1 MAKNFKK
8 KRLFTVAA
16 LTVLLA
22 LAMLVFAS
30 CETGKTYTL
39 TFETGNGSAVS
50 PIKAKAGDK
59 IQLPDEP
66 TLDGHRFDGW
76 YLSEDFS
83 GEKAA
88 LPETMPAEN
97 RTYYA
102 KFTAIKTATLTLD
115 AAGGVLETSVFELE
129 AGEKVWRI
137 VSQAVPS
144 LTGAV
149 FGGWFNGNSAVT
161 ENTVMPAN
169 GLTLTARYK
178 ASYVVEVY
186 LEDLNGEYGAPTDQV
201 TFEGGSDWLG
211 REVRL
216 GASVLK
222 APEGFLL
229 DQTKTQPITLV
240 AGENVYKAYFYRADG
255 YVYYF
260 VNTPQ
265 GAEAEGEMD
274 FATVTYG
281 APHTVS
287 ESMFTVRGY
296 RFAGWSDSP
305 EGEVVYAAGDEIS
318 QVKGTIMLYARWN
331 YGATDAGGGADRI
344 YLLMESPL
352 KAVLER
358 PVLGEKTGSYDPDT
372 RLFEFEIADGR
383 TLKGRM
389 HADGKGF
396 AYFDGDMTLT
406 LTQVD
411 GTAAGKATIALDGL
425 DAALYTPENGA
436 ATEGS
441 YTRVSPSVYQFSSES
456 VRFRFRI
463 EKSDGE
469 DVFVMSD
476 GYEGTYYYYNGGISY
491 PVVILDGF
499 GAAAY
504 LADSES
510 SLLTGAYA
518 PSGEE
523 IEVTY
528 PNGDGE
534 VRFLCR
540 LGEEQGRTT
549 SGDVVTVTVFY
560 LADDTRGE
568 YAIEDLS
575 GAETYFYSD
584 GFGKAYYGEGAERR
598 EVDYVYYREHGY
610 YVVIDGKINYFGFV
624 SMYLDGKNVFGCLNM
639 TAKTGGLAEHN
650 TVWTE
655 ENARSGFTVK
665 LRILDSRTAAIEVSM
680 TNGRW
685 QRVVT
690 GENTYDGDAK
700 IYHFAAEWFAPDT
713 ENIKYEQLL
722 APFYGDFYYKSQG
735 TSSFVIA
742 DDAFSEYTVYDGSA
756 VYTLKCDGFGKGSL
770 LKRGDAN
777 SVPIVYDYRHG
788 YETEN
793 ASYGFISFTLQMSLF
808 TVRVNEDTKEGQ
820 LVTEFTELENRLPEQ
835 GEKFCFA
842 AVDYIGSEEVLYIPE
857 NITEVAPDAVQGLL
871 TLKMV
876 IFGDKVTTVGDRAF
890 VGNPYLVSVIFGTGI
905 DHIGDDA
912 FSMATYLIDIHFPNA
927 EKAPSYIGKNAFYRL
942 DGIALVPSTTE
953 WGGLMT
959 VYVGGSFWGDASPSA
974 YVTLFNVNNKAQD
987 KDGNEVGAYSNDYS
1001 DFVTI
1006 ASEAGT
1012 DKKGKTYNLAD
1023 GNKLFLSGGDSAIL
1037 FVEADGVTRR
1047 IWGAYRYDDYEK
1059 ITFRAGFTVDG
1070 EAVLYYGK
1078 PSGDDFVLRDKVFG
1092 AYDDGYIT
1100 VVFDGYGAASVVI
1113 NAELSDG
1120 TYTLN
1125 GNEITFAGI
1134 DGLASASFIPSET
1147 QENSSKLTLTYGGSS
1162 HTLTYTGKEKGSYY
1176 DLKLG
1181 AKIELDGKNID
1192 NEGGTAKI
1200 YFKHQE
1206 YERKYK
1212 LEGTKLYIIWIEGT
1226 DGSEDVL
1233 WNWSFNSSTRKITG
1247 YWNYHLDEYEYYFE
1261 FGLLAEGEEKGA
1273 YTSAAGDKL
1282 TLDGF
1287 FVAEYT
1293 PASGQAEKWNYFMM
1307 SDVSVLLTSGESY
1320 KLLVLDDASFTET
1333 EVTETSVAGQYYVAE
1348 RSYKVWL
1355 DGNGNMLYDSNMSVY
1370 TYVVEGNVFKLTS
1383 YDDSGTP
1390 HVHEGKF
1397 ALETD
1402 GYIETAFYS
1411 YGYSYL
1417 RLFKEKLEYTT
1428 VSFKLDDKSYTL
1440 AIFENKFVYAYQ
1452 YGQAIA
1458 YTGSVADYAA
1468 AKAAIA
1474 AKEDFEVTLDGTV
1487 YTASYDSDSWAWT
1500 FTPKS

>member
-22 LAMLVFAS
+22 LAMLVFAA

-59 IQLPDEP
+59 IDLPDEP

-129 AGEKVWRI
+129 PGEKVWRI

-287 ESMFTVRGY
+287 ESLFTVRGY

-396 AYFDGDMTLT
+396 AYFDSDMTLT

-685 QRVVT
+685 QRVIT
-690 GENTYDGDAK
+690 GENTYDEDAK
-700 IYHFAAEWFAPDT
+700 IYHFAADWFAPDT

-842 AVDYIGSEEVLYIPE
+842 AVDGS
-857 NITEVAPDAVQGLL
+857 
-871 TLKMV
+871 
-876 IFGDKVTTVGDRAF
+876 
-890 VGNPYLVSVIFGTGI
+890 
-905 DHIGDDA
+905 
-912 FSMATYLIDIHFPNA
+912 
-927 EKAPSYIGKNAFYRL
+927 GK
-942 DGIALVPSTTE
+942 G
-953 WGGLMT
+953 
-959 VYVGGSFWGDASPSA
+959 SA
-974 YVTLFNVNNKAQD
+974 YISFP
-987 KDGNEVGAYSNDYS
+987 DG
-1001 DFVTI
+1001 
-1006 ASEAGT
+1006 
-1012 DKKGKTYNLAD
+1012 
-1023 GNKLFLSGGDSAIL
+1023 SGG
-1037 FVEADGVTRR
+1037 FV
-1047 IWGAYRYDDYEK
+1047 
-1059 ITFRAGFTVDG
+1059 
-1070 EAVLYYGK
+1070 
-1078 PSGDDFVLRDKVFG
+1078 
-1092 AYDDGYIT
+1092 
-1100 VVFDGYGAASVVI
+1100 
-1113 NAELSDG
+1113 
-1120 TYTLN
+1120 
-1125 GNEITFAGI
+1125 AGI
-1134 DGLASASFIPSET
+1134 DGAYTAVVFGNADGETVYVEYTFTADFFAQGFEALAQDGYASFVFRYYPAMGNYFFVFDSSEQENYVIDDGESRIEFSVNGDGTAWLNSLLCAVTRDGDEFVLTTASGARGVVRVVGDGTAQLASSERGTYFALADGTPTLEKEMLFLDGFGGATMQRYVAATETSESRIEDVASG
-1147 QENSSKLTLTYGGSS
+1147 TYVRLDSASGYYEYDVSFAD
-1162 HTLTYTGKEKGSYY
+1162 GSYENFRFAYGTITVGNSAVAVYILY
-1176 DLKLG
+1176 DESREETFETSDGGMLLIDAYGQATFEDASGEKRAAIASRAADTL
-1181 AKIELDGKNID
+1181 IEGRELMRVRVLDADGKNYGAEKTYAVSEENGKKRLLPVD
-1192 NEGGTAKI
+1192 GGLGV
-1200 YFKHQE
+1200 YFL
-1206 YERKYK
+1206 
-1212 LEGTKLYIIWIEGT
+1212 LEGDKIL
-1226 DGSEDVL
+1226 SE
-1233 WNWSFNSSTRKITG
+1233 SK
-1247 YWNYHLDEYEYYFE
+1247 
-1261 FGLLAEGEEKGA
+1261 
-1273 YTSAAGDKL
+1273 
-1282 TLDGF
+1282 
-1287 FVAEYT
+1287 
-1293 PASGQAEKWNYFMM
+1293 
-1307 SDVSVLLTSGESY
+1307 
-1320 KLLVLDDASFTET
+1320 LVLDGLGGGVLYCGETQSEVKGTYTAAERENEWIFRPDDTET
-1333 EVTETSVAGQYYVAE
+1333 ESFRFALMRGVPTTEGESFDLFAVYAEQWECTLLSADWEVAAFGGYGSGTFIDRLGRVFSVYCEIVDENTVRIYGAAFGE
-1348 RSYKVWL
+1348 MWL
-1355 DGNGNMLYDSNMSVY
+1355 TADFLSGTFELYD
-1370 TYVVEGNVFKLTS
+1370 
-1383 YDDSGTP
+1383 
-1390 HVHEGKF
+1390 
-1397 ALETD
+1397 
-1402 GYIETAFYS
+1402 
-1411 YGYSYL
+1411 
-1417 RLFKEKLEYTT
+1417 
-1428 VSFKLDDKSYTL
+1428 
-1440 AIFENKFVYAYQ
+1440 
-1452 YGQAIA
+1452 QAPA
-1458 YTGSVADYAA
+1458 
-1468 AKAAIA
+1468 
-1474 AKEDFEVTLDGTV
+1474 E
-1487 YTASYDSDSWAWT
+1487 
-1500 FTPKS
+1500 

>member
-22 LAMLVFAS
+22 LAMLVFAA

-59 IQLPDEP
+59 IDLPDEP

-842 AVDYIGSEEVLYIPE
+842 AVDES
-857 NITEVAPDAVQGLL
+857 
-871 TLKMV
+871 
-876 IFGDKVTTVGDRAF
+876 
-890 VGNPYLVSVIFGTGI
+890 
-905 DHIGDDA
+905 
-912 FSMATYLIDIHFPNA
+912 
-927 EKAPSYIGKNAFYRL
+927 GK
-942 DGIALVPSTTE
+942 G
-953 WGGLMT
+953 
-959 VYVGGSFWGDASPSA
+959 SA
-974 YVTLFNVNNKAQD
+974 YISFP
-987 KDGNEVGAYSNDYS
+987 DG
-1001 DFVTI
+1001 
-1006 ASEAGT
+1006 
-1012 DKKGKTYNLAD
+1012 
-1023 GNKLFLSGGDSAIL
+1023 SGG
-1037 FVEADGVTRR
+1037 FV
-1047 IWGAYRYDDYEK
+1047 
-1059 ITFRAGFTVDG
+1059 
-1070 EAVLYYGK
+1070 
-1078 PSGDDFVLRDKVFG
+1078 
-1092 AYDDGYIT
+1092 
-1100 VVFDGYGAASVVI
+1100 
-1113 NAELSDG
+1113 
-1120 TYTLN
+1120 
-1125 GNEITFAGI
+1125 AGI
-1134 DGLASASFIPSET
+1134 DGAYTAVVFGNADGETVYVEYTFTADFFAQGFEALAQDGYASFVFRYYPAMGNYFFVFDSSEQENYVIDDGESRIEFSVNGDGTAWLNSLLCAVTRDGDEFVLTTASGARGVVRVVGDGTAQLASSERGTYFALADGTPTLEKEMLFLDGFGGATMQRYVAATETSESRIEDVASGTYVRLDSASGYYEYDVSFADGGYENFRFAYGTITVGNSAVAVYILYDESQEESFET
-1147 QENSSKLTLTYGGSS
+1147 SDGGTLLIDAYGQATFEDASG
-1162 HTLTYTGKEKGSYY
+1162 EKRAANASRAA
-1176 DLKLG
+1176 DTV
-1181 AKIELDGKNID
+1181 IEGRELMRVRVLDADGKNYGAEKTYAVSEENGKKRLLPVD
-1192 NEGGTAKI
+1192 GGLGV
-1200 YFKHQE
+1200 YFL
-1206 YERKYK
+1206 
-1212 LEGTKLYIIWIEGT
+1212 LEGDKILSESKLVLDGLGGGVLYCGETQSEVKGT
-1226 DGSEDVL
+1226 
-1233 WNWSFNSSTRKITG
+1233 
-1247 YWNYHLDEYEYYFE
+1247 
-1261 FGLLAEGEEKGA
+1261 
-1273 YTSAAGDKL
+1273 YTSAERENEWIFRP
-1282 TLDGF
+1282 DGTE
-1287 FVAEYT
+1287 AESFRFALMRGVPT
-1293 PASGQAEKWNYFMM
+1293 TE
-1307 SDVSVLLTSGESY
+1307 GESFDLFAVY
-1320 KLLVLDDASFTET
+1320 AEQWECTLLSADW
-1333 EVTETSVAGQYYVAE
+1333 EVAAFGGYGSGTFIDRLGRVFSVYCEIVDENTVRIYGAAFGE
-1348 RSYKVWL
+1348 MWL
-1355 DGNGNMLYDSNMSVY
+1355 TADFLSGTFELYD
-1370 TYVVEGNVFKLTS
+1370 
-1383 YDDSGTP
+1383 
-1390 HVHEGKF
+1390 
-1397 ALETD
+1397 
-1402 GYIETAFYS
+1402 
-1411 YGYSYL
+1411 
-1417 RLFKEKLEYTT
+1417 
-1428 VSFKLDDKSYTL
+1428 
-1440 AIFENKFVYAYQ
+1440 
-1452 YGQAIA
+1452 QAPA
-1458 YTGSVADYAA
+1458 
-1468 AKAAIA
+1468 
-1474 AKEDFEVTLDGTV
+1474 E
-1487 YTASYDSDSWAWT
+1487 
-1500 FTPKS
+1500 

>member
-22 LAMLVFAS
+22 LAMLVFAA

-59 IQLPDEP
+59 IDLPDEP

-305 EGEVVYAAGDEIS
+305 EGEVVYAEGDEIS

-456 VRFRFRI
+456 IRFRFRI

-568 YAIEDLS
+568 YAIEDLN

-690 GENTYDGDAK
+690 GENTYDEDAK
-700 IYHFAAEWFAPDT
+700 IYHFAADWFAPDT

-756 VYTLKCDGFGKGSL
+756 VYTLKCNGFGKGSL

-842 AVDYIGSEEVLYIPE
+842 AVDES
-857 NITEVAPDAVQGLL
+857 
-871 TLKMV
+871 
-876 IFGDKVTTVGDRAF
+876 
-890 VGNPYLVSVIFGTGI
+890 
-905 DHIGDDA
+905 
-912 FSMATYLIDIHFPNA
+912 
-927 EKAPSYIGKNAFYRL
+927 GK
-942 DGIALVPSTTE
+942 G
-953 WGGLMT
+953 
-959 VYVGGSFWGDASPSA
+959 SA
-974 YVTLFNVNNKAQD
+974 YISFP
-987 KDGNEVGAYSNDYS
+987 DG
-1001 DFVTI
+1001 
-1006 ASEAGT
+1006 
-1012 DKKGKTYNLAD
+1012 
-1023 GNKLFLSGGDSAIL
+1023 SGG
-1037 FVEADGVTRR
+1037 FV
-1047 IWGAYRYDDYEK
+1047 
-1059 ITFRAGFTVDG
+1059 
-1070 EAVLYYGK
+1070 
-1078 PSGDDFVLRDKVFG
+1078 
-1092 AYDDGYIT
+1092 
-1100 VVFDGYGAASVVI
+1100 
-1113 NAELSDG
+1113 
-1120 TYTLN
+1120 
-1125 GNEITFAGI
+1125 AGI
-1134 DGLASASFIPSET
+1134 DGAYTAVVFGNADGETVYVEYIFTADFFAQGFEALAQDGYASFVFRYYPAMGNYFFVFDSSEQENYVIDDGESRIEFSVNGDGTAWLNSLLCAVTRDGDEFVLTTASGARGVVRVVGDGTAQLASSERGTYFALADGTPTLEKEMLFLDGFGGATMQRYVAATETSESRIEDVASGTYVRLDSASGYYEYDVSFADGGYENFRFAYGTITVGNSAVAVYILYDESQEESFET
-1147 QENSSKLTLTYGGSS
+1147 SDGGTLLIDAYGQATFEDASG
-1162 HTLTYTGKEKGSYY
+1162 GKRAAIASRAA
-1176 DLKLG
+1176 DTV
-1181 AKIELDGKNID
+1181 IEGRELMRVRVLDADGKNYGAEKTYAVSEENGKKRLLPVD
-1192 NEGGTAKI
+1192 GGLGV
-1200 YFKHQE
+1200 YFL
-1206 YERKYK
+1206 
-1212 LEGTKLYIIWIEGT
+1212 LEGDKILSESKLVLDGLGGGVLYCGETQSEVKGT
-1226 DGSEDVL
+1226 
-1233 WNWSFNSSTRKITG
+1233 
-1247 YWNYHLDEYEYYFE
+1247 
-1261 FGLLAEGEEKGA
+1261 
-1273 YTSAAGDKL
+1273 YTSAERENEWIFRP
-1282 TLDGF
+1282 DGTE
-1287 FVAEYT
+1287 AESFRFALMRGVPT
-1293 PASGQAEKWNYFMM
+1293 TE
-1307 SDVSVLLTSGESY
+1307 GESFDLFAVY
-1320 KLLVLDDASFTET
+1320 AEQWECTLLSADW
-1333 EVTETSVAGQYYVAE
+1333 EVAAFGGYGSGTFIDRLGRVFSVYCEIVDENTVRIYGAAFGE
-1348 RSYKVWL
+1348 MWL
-1355 DGNGNMLYDSNMSVY
+1355 TADFLSGTFELYD
-1370 TYVVEGNVFKLTS
+1370 
-1383 YDDSGTP
+1383 
-1390 HVHEGKF
+1390 
-1397 ALETD
+1397 
-1402 GYIETAFYS
+1402 
-1411 YGYSYL
+1411 
-1417 RLFKEKLEYTT
+1417 
-1428 VSFKLDDKSYTL
+1428 
-1440 AIFENKFVYAYQ
+1440 
-1452 YGQAIA
+1452 QAPA
-1458 YTGSVADYAA
+1458 
-1468 AKAAIA
+1468 
-1474 AKEDFEVTLDGTV
+1474 E
-1487 YTASYDSDSWAWT
+1487 
-1500 FTPKS
+1500 

>member
-22 LAMLVFAS
+22 LAMLVFAA

-59 IQLPDEP
+59 IDLPDEP

-265 GAEAEGEMD
+265 GAEAVGEMD

-685 QRVVT
+685 QRVIT
-690 GENTYDGDAK
+690 GENTYDEDAK
-700 IYHFAAEWFAPDT
+700 IYHFAADWFAPDT

-842 AVDYIGSEEVLYIPE
+842 AVDGS
-857 NITEVAPDAVQGLL
+857 
-871 TLKMV
+871 
-876 IFGDKVTTVGDRAF
+876 
-890 VGNPYLVSVIFGTGI
+890 
-905 DHIGDDA
+905 
-912 FSMATYLIDIHFPNA
+912 
-927 EKAPSYIGKNAFYRL
+927 GK
-942 DGIALVPSTTE
+942 G
-953 WGGLMT
+953 
-959 VYVGGSFWGDASPSA
+959 SA
-974 YVTLFNVNNKAQD
+974 YISFP
-987 KDGNEVGAYSNDYS
+987 DG
-1001 DFVTI
+1001 
-1006 ASEAGT
+1006 
-1012 DKKGKTYNLAD
+1012 
-1023 GNKLFLSGGDSAIL
+1023 SGG
-1037 FVEADGVTRR
+1037 FV
-1047 IWGAYRYDDYEK
+1047 
-1059 ITFRAGFTVDG
+1059 
-1070 EAVLYYGK
+1070 
-1078 PSGDDFVLRDKVFG
+1078 
-1092 AYDDGYIT
+1092 
-1100 VVFDGYGAASVVI
+1100 
-1113 NAELSDG
+1113 
-1120 TYTLN
+1120 
-1125 GNEITFAGI
+1125 AGI
-1134 DGLASASFIPSET
+1134 DGAYTAVVFGNADGETVYVEYTFTADFFAQGFEALAQDGYASFVFRYYPAMGNYFFVFDSSEQENYVIDDGESRIEFSVNGDGTAWLNSLLCAVTRDGDEFVLTTASGARGVVRVVGDGTAQLASSERGTYFALADGTPTLEKEMLFLDGFGGATMQRYVAATETSESRIEDVASGTYVRLDSASGYYEYDVSFADGGYENFRFAYGTITVGNSAVAVYILYDESQEESFET
-1147 QENSSKLTLTYGGSS
+1147 SDGGTLLIDAYGQATFEDASG
-1162 HTLTYTGKEKGSYY
+1162 GKRAAIASRAA
-1176 DLKLG
+1176 DTV
-1181 AKIELDGKNID
+1181 IEGRELMRVRVLDADGKNYGAEKTYAVSEENGKKRLLPVD
-1192 NEGGTAKI
+1192 GGLGV
-1200 YFKHQE
+1200 YFL
-1206 YERKYK
+1206 
-1212 LEGTKLYIIWIEGT
+1212 LEGDKILSESKLVLDGLGGGVLYCGETQSEVKGT
-1226 DGSEDVL
+1226 
-1233 WNWSFNSSTRKITG
+1233 
-1247 YWNYHLDEYEYYFE
+1247 
-1261 FGLLAEGEEKGA
+1261 
-1273 YTSAAGDKL
+1273 YTSAERENEWIFRP
-1282 TLDGF
+1282 DGTE
-1287 FVAEYT
+1287 AESFRFALMRGVPT
-1293 PASGQAEKWNYFMM
+1293 TE
-1307 SDVSVLLTSGESY
+1307 GESFDLFAVY
-1320 KLLVLDDASFTET
+1320 AEQWECTLLSADW
-1333 EVTETSVAGQYYVAE
+1333 EVAAFGGYGSGTFIDRLGRVFSVYCEIVDENTVRIYGAAFGE
-1348 RSYKVWL
+1348 MWL
-1355 DGNGNMLYDSNMSVY
+1355 TADFLSGTFELYD
-1370 TYVVEGNVFKLTS
+1370 
-1383 YDDSGTP
+1383 
-1390 HVHEGKF
+1390 
-1397 ALETD
+1397 
-1402 GYIETAFYS
+1402 
-1411 YGYSYL
+1411 
-1417 RLFKEKLEYTT
+1417 
-1428 VSFKLDDKSYTL
+1428 
-1440 AIFENKFVYAYQ
+1440 
-1452 YGQAIA
+1452 QAPA
-1458 YTGSVADYAA
+1458 
-1468 AKAAIA
+1468 
-1474 AKEDFEVTLDGTV
+1474 E
-1487 YTASYDSDSWAWT
+1487 
-1500 FTPKS
+1500 

>member
-22 LAMLVFAS
+22 LAMLVFAA

-59 IQLPDEP
+59 IDLPDEP

-129 AGEKVWRI
+129 PGEKVWRI

-260 VNTPQ
+260 VNTPL

-287 ESMFTVRGY
+287 KSLFTVRGY

-305 EGEVVYAAGDEIS
+305 EGEVVYAEGDEIS

-456 VRFRFRI
+456 IRFRFRI

-568 YAIEDLS
+568 YAIEDLN

-690 GENTYDGDAK
+690 GENTYDEDAK
-700 IYHFAAEWFAPDT
+700 IYHFAADWFAPDT

-756 VYTLKCDGFGKGSL
+756 VYTLKCNGFGKGSL

-842 AVDYIGSEEVLYIPE
+842 AVDES
-857 NITEVAPDAVQGLL
+857 
-871 TLKMV
+871 
-876 IFGDKVTTVGDRAF
+876 
-890 VGNPYLVSVIFGTGI
+890 
-905 DHIGDDA
+905 
-912 FSMATYLIDIHFPNA
+912 
-927 EKAPSYIGKNAFYRL
+927 GK
-942 DGIALVPSTTE
+942 G
-953 WGGLMT
+953 
-959 VYVGGSFWGDASPSA
+959 SA
-974 YVTLFNVNNKAQD
+974 YISFP
-987 KDGNEVGAYSNDYS
+987 DG
-1001 DFVTI
+1001 
-1006 ASEAGT
+1006 
-1012 DKKGKTYNLAD
+1012 
-1023 GNKLFLSGGDSAIL
+1023 SGG
-1037 FVEADGVTRR
+1037 FV
-1047 IWGAYRYDDYEK
+1047 
-1059 ITFRAGFTVDG
+1059 
-1070 EAVLYYGK
+1070 
-1078 PSGDDFVLRDKVFG
+1078 
-1092 AYDDGYIT
+1092 
-1100 VVFDGYGAASVVI
+1100 
-1113 NAELSDG
+1113 
-1120 TYTLN
+1120 
-1125 GNEITFAGI
+1125 AGI
-1134 DGLASASFIPSET
+1134 DGAYTAVVFGNADGETVYVEYIFTADFFAQGFEALAQDGYASFVFRYYPAMGNYFFVFDSSEQENYVIDDGESRIEFSVNGDGTAWLNSLLCAVTRDGDEFVLTTASGARGVVRVVGDGTAQLASSERGTYFALADGTPTLEKEMLFLDGFGGATMQRYVAATETSESRIEDVASGTYVRLDSASGYYEYDVSFADGGYENFRFAYGTITVGNSAVAVYILYDESREET
-1147 QENSSKLTLTYGGSS
+1147 FETSDGGTLLIDAYGQATFEDASG
-1162 HTLTYTGKEKGSYY
+1162 EKRAAIASRAA
-1176 DLKLG
+1176 DTV
-1181 AKIELDGKNID
+1181 IEGRELMRVRVLDADGKNYGAEKTYAVSEENGKKRLLPVD
-1192 NEGGTAKI
+1192 GGLGV
-1200 YFKHQE
+1200 YFL
-1206 YERKYK
+1206 
-1212 LEGTKLYIIWIEGT
+1212 LEGDKILSESKLVLDGLGGGVLYCGETQSEVKGT
-1226 DGSEDVL
+1226 
-1233 WNWSFNSSTRKITG
+1233 
-1247 YWNYHLDEYEYYFE
+1247 
-1261 FGLLAEGEEKGA
+1261 
-1273 YTSAAGDKL
+1273 YTSAERENEWIFRP
-1282 TLDGF
+1282 DGTE
-1287 FVAEYT
+1287 AESFRFALMRGVPT
-1293 PASGQAEKWNYFMM
+1293 TE
-1307 SDVSVLLTSGESY
+1307 GESFDLFAVY
-1320 KLLVLDDASFTET
+1320 AEQWECTLLSADW
-1333 EVTETSVAGQYYVAE
+1333 EVAAFGGYGSGTFIDRLGRVFSVYCEIVDENTVRIYGAAFGE
-1348 RSYKVWL
+1348 MWL
-1355 DGNGNMLYDSNMSVY
+1355 TADFLSGTFELYD
-1370 TYVVEGNVFKLTS
+1370 
-1383 YDDSGTP
+1383 
-1390 HVHEGKF
+1390 
-1397 ALETD
+1397 
-1402 GYIETAFYS
+1402 
-1411 YGYSYL
+1411 
-1417 RLFKEKLEYTT
+1417 
-1428 VSFKLDDKSYTL
+1428 
-1440 AIFENKFVYAYQ
+1440 
-1452 YGQAIA
+1452 QAPA
-1458 YTGSVADYAA
+1458 
-1468 AKAAIA
+1468 
-1474 AKEDFEVTLDGTV
+1474 E
-1487 YTASYDSDSWAWT
+1487 
-1500 FTPKS
+1500 

>member
-260 VNTPQ
+260 VNTPL

-287 ESMFTVRGY
+287 ESLFTVRGY

-305 EGEVVYAAGDEIS
+305 EGEVVYAEGDEIS

-456 VRFRFRI
+456 IRFRFRI

-568 YAIEDLS
+568 YAIEDLN

-690 GENTYDGDAK
+690 GENTYDEDAK
-700 IYHFAAEWFAPDT
+700 IYHFAADWFAPDT

-756 VYTLKCDGFGKGSL
+756 VYTLKCNGFGKGSL

-842 AVDYIGSEEVLYIPE
+842 AVDES
-857 NITEVAPDAVQGLL
+857 
-871 TLKMV
+871 
-876 IFGDKVTTVGDRAF
+876 
-890 VGNPYLVSVIFGTGI
+890 
-905 DHIGDDA
+905 
-912 FSMATYLIDIHFPNA
+912 
-927 EKAPSYIGKNAFYRL
+927 GK
-942 DGIALVPSTTE
+942 G
-953 WGGLMT
+953 
-959 VYVGGSFWGDASPSA
+959 SA
-974 YVTLFNVNNKAQD
+974 YISFP
-987 KDGNEVGAYSNDYS
+987 DG
-1001 DFVTI
+1001 
-1006 ASEAGT
+1006 
-1012 DKKGKTYNLAD
+1012 
-1023 GNKLFLSGGDSAIL
+1023 SGG
-1037 FVEADGVTRR
+1037 FV
-1047 IWGAYRYDDYEK
+1047 
-1059 ITFRAGFTVDG
+1059 
-1070 EAVLYYGK
+1070 
-1078 PSGDDFVLRDKVFG
+1078 
-1092 AYDDGYIT
+1092 
-1100 VVFDGYGAASVVI
+1100 
-1113 NAELSDG
+1113 
-1120 TYTLN
+1120 
-1125 GNEITFAGI
+1125 AGI
-1134 DGLASASFIPSET
+1134 DGAYTAVVFGNADGETVYVEYIFTADFFAQGFEALAQDGYASFVFRYYPAMGNYFFVFDSSEQENYVIDDGESRIEFSVNGDGTAWLNSLLCAVTRDGDEFVLTTASGARGVVRVVGDGTAQLASSERGTYFALADGTPTLEKEMLFLDGFGGATMQRYVAATETSESRIEDVASGTYVRLDSASGYYEYDVSFADGGYENFRFAYGTITVGNSAVAVYILYDESREET
-1147 QENSSKLTLTYGGSS
+1147 FETSDGGTLLIDAYGQATFEDASG
-1162 HTLTYTGKEKGSYY
+1162 EKRAAIASRAA
-1176 DLKLG
+1176 DTV
-1181 AKIELDGKNID
+1181 IEGRELMRVRVLDADGKNYGAEKTYAVSEENGKKRLLPVD
-1192 NEGGTAKI
+1192 GGLGV
-1200 YFKHQE
+1200 YFL
-1206 YERKYK
+1206 
-1212 LEGTKLYIIWIEGT
+1212 LEGDKIL
-1226 DGSEDVL
+1226 SE
-1233 WNWSFNSSTRKITG
+1233 SK
-1247 YWNYHLDEYEYYFE
+1247 
-1261 FGLLAEGEEKGA
+1261 
-1273 YTSAAGDKL
+1273 
-1282 TLDGF
+1282 
-1287 FVAEYT
+1287 
-1293 PASGQAEKWNYFMM
+1293 
-1307 SDVSVLLTSGESY
+1307 
-1320 KLLVLDDASFTET
+1320 LVLDGLGGGVLYCGETQSEVKGTYTAAERENEWIFRPDGTET
-1333 EVTETSVAGQYYVAE
+1333 ESFRFALMRGVPTTERESFDLFAVYAEQWECTLLSADWEVAAFGGYGSGTFIDRLGRVFSVYCEIVDENTVRIYGAAFGE
-1348 RSYKVWL
+1348 MWL
-1355 DGNGNMLYDSNMSVY
+1355 TADFLSGTFELYD
-1370 TYVVEGNVFKLTS
+1370 
-1383 YDDSGTP
+1383 
-1390 HVHEGKF
+1390 
-1397 ALETD
+1397 
-1402 GYIETAFYS
+1402 
-1411 YGYSYL
+1411 
-1417 RLFKEKLEYTT
+1417 
-1428 VSFKLDDKSYTL
+1428 
-1440 AIFENKFVYAYQ
+1440 
-1452 YGQAIA
+1452 QAPA
-1458 YTGSVADYAA
+1458 
-1468 AKAAIA
+1468 
-1474 AKEDFEVTLDGTV
+1474 E
-1487 YTASYDSDSWAWT
+1487 
-1500 FTPKS
+1500 

>member
-22 LAMLVFAS
+22 LAMLVFAA

-59 IQLPDEP
+59 IDLPDEP

-456 VRFRFRI
+456 IRFRFRI

-568 YAIEDLS
+568 YAIEDLN

-690 GENTYDGDAK
+690 GENTYDEDAK
-700 IYHFAAEWFAPDT
+700 IYHFAADWFAPDT

-756 VYTLKCDGFGKGSL
+756 VYTLKCNGFGKGSL

-842 AVDYIGSEEVLYIPE
+842 AVDES
-857 NITEVAPDAVQGLL
+857 
-871 TLKMV
+871 
-876 IFGDKVTTVGDRAF
+876 
-890 VGNPYLVSVIFGTGI
+890 
-905 DHIGDDA
+905 
-912 FSMATYLIDIHFPNA
+912 
-927 EKAPSYIGKNAFYRL
+927 GK
-942 DGIALVPSTTE
+942 G
-953 WGGLMT
+953 
-959 VYVGGSFWGDASPSA
+959 SA
-974 YVTLFNVNNKAQD
+974 YISFP
-987 KDGNEVGAYSNDYS
+987 DG
-1001 DFVTI
+1001 
-1006 ASEAGT
+1006 
-1012 DKKGKTYNLAD
+1012 
-1023 GNKLFLSGGDSAIL
+1023 SGG
-1037 FVEADGVTRR
+1037 FV
-1047 IWGAYRYDDYEK
+1047 
-1059 ITFRAGFTVDG
+1059 
-1070 EAVLYYGK
+1070 
-1078 PSGDDFVLRDKVFG
+1078 
-1092 AYDDGYIT
+1092 
-1100 VVFDGYGAASVVI
+1100 
-1113 NAELSDG
+1113 
-1120 TYTLN
+1120 
-1125 GNEITFAGI
+1125 AGI
-1134 DGLASASFIPSET
+1134 DGAYTAVVFGNADGETVYVEYIFTADFFAQGFEALAQDGYASFVFRYYPAMGNYFFVFDSSEQENYVIDDGESRIEFSVNGDGTAWLNSLLCAVTRDGDEFVLTTASGARGVVRVVGDGTAQLASSERGTYFALADGTPTLEKEMLFLDGFGGATMQRYVAATETSESRIEDVASGTYVRLDSASGYYEYDVSFADGGYENFRFAYGTITVGNSAVAVYILYDESQEESFET
-1147 QENSSKLTLTYGGSS
+1147 SDGGTLLIDAYGQATFEDASG
-1162 HTLTYTGKEKGSYY
+1162 EKRAAIASRAA
-1176 DLKLG
+1176 DTV
-1181 AKIELDGKNID
+1181 IEGRELMRVRVLDADGKNYGAEKTYAVSEENGKKRLLPVD
-1192 NEGGTAKI
+1192 GGLGV
-1200 YFKHQE
+1200 YFL
-1206 YERKYK
+1206 
-1212 LEGTKLYIIWIEGT
+1212 LEGDKILSESKLVLDGLGGGVLYCGETQSEVKGT
-1226 DGSEDVL
+1226 
-1233 WNWSFNSSTRKITG
+1233 
-1247 YWNYHLDEYEYYFE
+1247 
-1261 FGLLAEGEEKGA
+1261 
-1273 YTSAAGDKL
+1273 YTSAERENEWIFRP
-1282 TLDGF
+1282 DG
-1287 FVAEYT
+1287 
-1293 PASGQAEKWNYFMM
+1293 
-1307 SDVSVLLTSGESY
+1307 
-1320 KLLVLDDASFTET
+1320 TET
-1333 EVTETSVAGQYYVAE
+1333 ESFRFALMRGVPTTERESFDLFAVYAEQWECTLLSADWEVAAFGGYGSGTFIDRLGRVFSVYCEIVDENTVRIYGAAFGE
-1348 RSYKVWL
+1348 MWL
-1355 DGNGNMLYDSNMSVY
+1355 TADFLSGTFELYD
-1370 TYVVEGNVFKLTS
+1370 
-1383 YDDSGTP
+1383 
-1390 HVHEGKF
+1390 
-1397 ALETD
+1397 
-1402 GYIETAFYS
+1402 
-1411 YGYSYL
+1411 
-1417 RLFKEKLEYTT
+1417 
-1428 VSFKLDDKSYTL
+1428 
-1440 AIFENKFVYAYQ
+1440 
-1452 YGQAIA
+1452 QAPA
-1458 YTGSVADYAA
+1458 
-1468 AKAAIA
+1468 
-1474 AKEDFEVTLDGTV
+1474 E
-1487 YTASYDSDSWAWT
+1487 
-1500 FTPKS
+1500 

>member
-22 LAMLVFAS
+22 LAMLVFAA

-59 IQLPDEP
+59 IDLPDEP

-456 VRFRFRI
+456 IRFRFRI

-568 YAIEDLS
+568 YAIEDLN

-690 GENTYDGDAK
+690 GENTYDEDAK
-700 IYHFAAEWFAPDT
+700 IYHFAADWFAPDT

-756 VYTLKCDGFGKGSL
+756 VYTLKCNGFGKGSL

-842 AVDYIGSEEVLYIPE
+842 AVDES
-857 NITEVAPDAVQGLL
+857 
-871 TLKMV
+871 
-876 IFGDKVTTVGDRAF
+876 
-890 VGNPYLVSVIFGTGI
+890 
-905 DHIGDDA
+905 
-912 FSMATYLIDIHFPNA
+912 
-927 EKAPSYIGKNAFYRL
+927 GK
-942 DGIALVPSTTE
+942 G
-953 WGGLMT
+953 
-959 VYVGGSFWGDASPSA
+959 SA
-974 YVTLFNVNNKAQD
+974 YISFP
-987 KDGNEVGAYSNDYS
+987 DG
-1001 DFVTI
+1001 
-1006 ASEAGT
+1006 
-1012 DKKGKTYNLAD
+1012 
-1023 GNKLFLSGGDSAIL
+1023 SGG
-1037 FVEADGVTRR
+1037 FV
-1047 IWGAYRYDDYEK
+1047 
-1059 ITFRAGFTVDG
+1059 
-1070 EAVLYYGK
+1070 
-1078 PSGDDFVLRDKVFG
+1078 
-1092 AYDDGYIT
+1092 
-1100 VVFDGYGAASVVI
+1100 
-1113 NAELSDG
+1113 
-1120 TYTLN
+1120 
-1125 GNEITFAGI
+1125 AGI
-1134 DGLASASFIPSET
+1134 DGAYTAVVFGNADGETVYVEYIFTADFFAQGFEALAQDGYASFVFRYYPAMGNYFFVFDSSEQENYVIDDGESRIEFSVNGDGTAWLNSLLCAVTRDGDEFVLTTASGARGVVRVVGDGTAQLASSERGTYFALADGTPTLEKEMLFLDGFGGATMQRYVAATETSESRIEDVASGTYVRLDSASGYYEYDVSFADGGYENFRFAYGTITVGNSAVAVYILYDESQEESFET
-1147 QENSSKLTLTYGGSS
+1147 SDGGTLLIDAYGQATFEDASG
-1162 HTLTYTGKEKGSYY
+1162 EKRAAIASRAA
-1176 DLKLG
+1176 DTV
-1181 AKIELDGKNID
+1181 IEGRELMRVRVLDADGKNYGAEKTYAVSEENGKKRLLPVD
-1192 NEGGTAKI
+1192 GGLGV
-1200 YFKHQE
+1200 YFL
-1206 YERKYK
+1206 
-1212 LEGTKLYIIWIEGT
+1212 LEGDKILSESKLVLDGLGGGVLYCGETQSEVKGT
-1226 DGSEDVL
+1226 
-1233 WNWSFNSSTRKITG
+1233 
-1247 YWNYHLDEYEYYFE
+1247 
-1261 FGLLAEGEEKGA
+1261 
-1273 YTSAAGDKL
+1273 YTSAERENEWIFRP
-1282 TLDGF
+1282 DGTE
-1287 FVAEYT
+1287 AESFRFALMRGVPT
-1293 PASGQAEKWNYFMM
+1293 TE
-1307 SDVSVLLTSGESY
+1307 GESFDLFAVY
-1320 KLLVLDDASFTET
+1320 AEQWECTLLSADW
-1333 EVTETSVAGQYYVAE
+1333 EVAAFGGYGSGTFIDRLGRVFSVYCEIVDENTVRIYGAAFGE
-1348 RSYKVWL
+1348 MWL
-1355 DGNGNMLYDSNMSVY
+1355 TADFLSGTFELYD
-1370 TYVVEGNVFKLTS
+1370 
-1383 YDDSGTP
+1383 
-1390 HVHEGKF
+1390 
-1397 ALETD
+1397 
-1402 GYIETAFYS
+1402 
-1411 YGYSYL
+1411 
-1417 RLFKEKLEYTT
+1417 
-1428 VSFKLDDKSYTL
+1428 
-1440 AIFENKFVYAYQ
+1440 
-1452 YGQAIA
+1452 QAPA
-1458 YTGSVADYAA
+1458 
-1468 AKAAIA
+1468 
-1474 AKEDFEVTLDGTV
+1474 E
-1487 YTASYDSDSWAWT
+1487 
-1500 FTPKS
+1500 

>member
-22 LAMLVFAS
+22 LAMLVFAA

-59 IQLPDEP
+59 IDLPDEP

-129 AGEKVWRI
+129 PGEKVWRI

-685 QRVVT
+685 QRVIT
-690 GENTYDGDAK
+690 GENTYDEDAK
-700 IYHFAAEWFAPDT
+700 IYHFAADWFAPDT

-842 AVDYIGSEEVLYIPE
+842 AVDGS
-857 NITEVAPDAVQGLL
+857 
-871 TLKMV
+871 
-876 IFGDKVTTVGDRAF
+876 
-890 VGNPYLVSVIFGTGI
+890 
-905 DHIGDDA
+905 
-912 FSMATYLIDIHFPNA
+912 
-927 EKAPSYIGKNAFYRL
+927 GK
-942 DGIALVPSTTE
+942 G
-953 WGGLMT
+953 
-959 VYVGGSFWGDASPSA
+959 SA
-974 YVTLFNVNNKAQD
+974 YISFP
-987 KDGNEVGAYSNDYS
+987 DG
-1001 DFVTI
+1001 
-1006 ASEAGT
+1006 
-1012 DKKGKTYNLAD
+1012 
-1023 GNKLFLSGGDSAIL
+1023 SGG
-1037 FVEADGVTRR
+1037 FV
-1047 IWGAYRYDDYEK
+1047 
-1059 ITFRAGFTVDG
+1059 
-1070 EAVLYYGK
+1070 
-1078 PSGDDFVLRDKVFG
+1078 
-1092 AYDDGYIT
+1092 
-1100 VVFDGYGAASVVI
+1100 
-1113 NAELSDG
+1113 
-1120 TYTLN
+1120 
-1125 GNEITFAGI
+1125 AGI
-1134 DGLASASFIPSET
+1134 DGAYTAVVFGNADGETVYVEYTFTADFFAQGFEALAQDGYASFVFRYYPAMGNYFFVFDSSEQENYVIDDGESRIEFSVNGDGTAWLNSLLCAVTRDGDEFVLTTASGARGVVRVVGDGTAQLASSERGTYFALADGTPTLEKEMLFLDGFGGATMQRYVAATETSKSRIEDVASG
-1147 QENSSKLTLTYGGSS
+1147 TYVRLDSASGYYEYDVSFAD
-1162 HTLTYTGKEKGSYY
+1162 GSYENFRFAYGTITVGNSAVAVYILY
-1176 DLKLG
+1176 DESREETFETSDGGMLLIDAYGQATFEDASGEKRAAIASRAADTL
-1181 AKIELDGKNID
+1181 IEGRELMRVRVLDADGKNYGAEKTYAVSEENGKKRLLPVD
-1192 NEGGTAKI
+1192 GGLGV
-1200 YFKHQE
+1200 YFL
-1206 YERKYK
+1206 
-1212 LEGTKLYIIWIEGT
+1212 LEGDKIL
-1226 DGSEDVL
+1226 SE
-1233 WNWSFNSSTRKITG
+1233 SK
-1247 YWNYHLDEYEYYFE
+1247 
-1261 FGLLAEGEEKGA
+1261 
-1273 YTSAAGDKL
+1273 
-1282 TLDGF
+1282 
-1287 FVAEYT
+1287 
-1293 PASGQAEKWNYFMM
+1293 
-1307 SDVSVLLTSGESY
+1307 
-1320 KLLVLDDASFTET
+1320 LVLDGLGGGVLYCGETQSEVKGTYTAAERENEWIFRPDDTET
-1333 EVTETSVAGQYYVAE
+1333 ESFRFALMRGVPTTEGESFDLFAVYAEQWECTLLSADWEVAAFGGYGSGTFIDRLGRVFSVYCEIVDENTVRIYGAAFGE
-1348 RSYKVWL
+1348 MWL
-1355 DGNGNMLYDSNMSVY
+1355 TADFLSDTFELYD
-1370 TYVVEGNVFKLTS
+1370 
-1383 YDDSGTP
+1383 
-1390 HVHEGKF
+1390 
-1397 ALETD
+1397 
-1402 GYIETAFYS
+1402 
-1411 YGYSYL
+1411 
-1417 RLFKEKLEYTT
+1417 
-1428 VSFKLDDKSYTL
+1428 
-1440 AIFENKFVYAYQ
+1440 
-1452 YGQAIA
+1452 QAPA
-1458 YTGSVADYAA
+1458 
-1468 AKAAIA
+1468 
-1474 AKEDFEVTLDGTV
+1474 E
-1487 YTASYDSDSWAWT
+1487 
-1500 FTPKS
+1500 

>member
-22 LAMLVFAS
+22 LAMLVFAA

-59 IQLPDEP
+59 IDLPDEP

-222 APEGFLL
+222 APEGFLF

-842 AVDYIGSEEVLYIPE
+842 AVDES
-857 NITEVAPDAVQGLL
+857 
-871 TLKMV
+871 
-876 IFGDKVTTVGDRAF
+876 
-890 VGNPYLVSVIFGTGI
+890 
-905 DHIGDDA
+905 
-912 FSMATYLIDIHFPNA
+912 
-927 EKAPSYIGKNAFYRL
+927 GK
-942 DGIALVPSTTE
+942 G
-953 WGGLMT
+953 
-959 VYVGGSFWGDASPSA
+959 SA
-974 YVTLFNVNNKAQD
+974 YISFP
-987 KDGNEVGAYSNDYS
+987 DG
-1001 DFVTI
+1001 
-1006 ASEAGT
+1006 
-1012 DKKGKTYNLAD
+1012 
-1023 GNKLFLSGGDSAIL
+1023 SGG
-1037 FVEADGVTRR
+1037 FV
-1047 IWGAYRYDDYEK
+1047 
-1059 ITFRAGFTVDG
+1059 
-1070 EAVLYYGK
+1070 
-1078 PSGDDFVLRDKVFG
+1078 
-1092 AYDDGYIT
+1092 
-1100 VVFDGYGAASVVI
+1100 
-1113 NAELSDG
+1113 
-1120 TYTLN
+1120 
-1125 GNEITFAGI
+1125 AGI
-1134 DGLASASFIPSET
+1134 DGAYTAVVFGNADGETVYVEYTFTADFFAQGFEALAQDGYASFVFRYYPAMGNYFFVFDSSEQENYVIDDGESRIEFSVNGDGTAWLNSLLCAVTRDGDEFVLTTASGARGVVRVVGDGTAQLASSERGTYFALADGTPTLEKEMLFLDGFGGATMQRYVAATETSESRIEDVASGTYVRLDSASGYYEYGVSFADGGYENFRFAYGTITVGNSAVAVYILYDESREESFET
-1147 QENSSKLTLTYGGSS
+1147 SDGGTLLIDAYGQATFEDASG
-1162 HTLTYTGKEKGSYY
+1162 EKRAAIASRAA
-1176 DLKLG
+1176 DTV
-1181 AKIELDGKNID
+1181 IEGRELMRVRVLDADGKNYGAEKTYAVSEENGKKRLLPVD
-1192 NEGGTAKI
+1192 GGLGV
-1200 YFKHQE
+1200 YFL
-1206 YERKYK
+1206 
-1212 LEGTKLYIIWIEGT
+1212 LEGDKIL
-1226 DGSEDVL
+1226 SE
-1233 WNWSFNSSTRKITG
+1233 SK
-1247 YWNYHLDEYEYYFE
+1247 
-1261 FGLLAEGEEKGA
+1261 
-1273 YTSAAGDKL
+1273 
-1282 TLDGF
+1282 
-1287 FVAEYT
+1287 
-1293 PASGQAEKWNYFMM
+1293 
-1307 SDVSVLLTSGESY
+1307 
-1320 KLLVLDDASFTET
+1320 LVLDGLGGGVLYCGET
-1333 EVTETSVAGQYYVAE
+1333 QSEVKGTYTAAE
-1348 RSYKVWL
+1348 RENEWIFRPDGTEAESFRFALMRGVPTTEGESFDLFAVYAEQWECTLLSADWEVAAFGGYGSGTFIDRLGRVFSVYCEIVDENTVRIYGAAFGEMWL
-1355 DGNGNMLYDSNMSVY
+1355 TADFLSGTFELYD
-1370 TYVVEGNVFKLTS
+1370 
-1383 YDDSGTP
+1383 
-1390 HVHEGKF
+1390 
-1397 ALETD
+1397 
-1402 GYIETAFYS
+1402 
-1411 YGYSYL
+1411 
-1417 RLFKEKLEYTT
+1417 
-1428 VSFKLDDKSYTL
+1428 
-1440 AIFENKFVYAYQ
+1440 
-1452 YGQAIA
+1452 QAPA
-1458 YTGSVADYAA
+1458 
-1468 AKAAIA
+1468 
-1474 AKEDFEVTLDGTV
+1474 E
-1487 YTASYDSDSWAWT
+1487 
-1500 FTPKS
+1500 

>member
-22 LAMLVFAS
+22 LAMLVFAA

-59 IQLPDEP
+59 IDLPDEP

-756 VYTLKCDGFGKGSL
+756 VYTLKCNGFGKGSL

-842 AVDYIGSEEVLYIPE
+842 AVDES
-857 NITEVAPDAVQGLL
+857 
-871 TLKMV
+871 
-876 IFGDKVTTVGDRAF
+876 
-890 VGNPYLVSVIFGTGI
+890 
-905 DHIGDDA
+905 
-912 FSMATYLIDIHFPNA
+912 
-927 EKAPSYIGKNAFYRL
+927 GK
-942 DGIALVPSTTE
+942 G
-953 WGGLMT
+953 
-959 VYVGGSFWGDASPSA
+959 SA
-974 YVTLFNVNNKAQD
+974 YISFP
-987 KDGNEVGAYSNDYS
+987 DG
-1001 DFVTI
+1001 
-1006 ASEAGT
+1006 
-1012 DKKGKTYNLAD
+1012 
-1023 GNKLFLSGGDSAIL
+1023 SGG
-1037 FVEADGVTRR
+1037 FV
-1047 IWGAYRYDDYEK
+1047 
-1059 ITFRAGFTVDG
+1059 
-1070 EAVLYYGK
+1070 
-1078 PSGDDFVLRDKVFG
+1078 
-1092 AYDDGYIT
+1092 
-1100 VVFDGYGAASVVI
+1100 
-1113 NAELSDG
+1113 
-1120 TYTLN
+1120 
-1125 GNEITFAGI
+1125 AGI
-1134 DGLASASFIPSET
+1134 DGAYTAVVFGNADGETVYVEYIFTADFFAQGFEALAQDGYASFVFRYYPAMGNYFFVFDSSEQENYVIDDGESRIEFSVNGDGTAWLNSLLCAVTRDGDEFVLTTASGARGVVRVVGDGTAQLASSERGTYFALADGTPTLEKEMLFLDGFGGATMQRYVAATETSESRIEDVASGTYVRLDSASGYYEYDVSFADGGYENFRFAYGTITVGNSAVAVYILYDESREET
-1147 QENSSKLTLTYGGSS
+1147 FETSDGGTLLIDAYGQATFEDASG
-1162 HTLTYTGKEKGSYY
+1162 EKRAAIASRAA
-1176 DLKLG
+1176 DTV
-1181 AKIELDGKNID
+1181 IEGRELMRVRVLDADGKNYGAEKTYAVSEENGKKRLLPVD
-1192 NEGGTAKI
+1192 GGLGV
-1200 YFKHQE
+1200 YFL
-1206 YERKYK
+1206 
-1212 LEGTKLYIIWIEGT
+1212 LEGDKIL
-1226 DGSEDVL
+1226 SE
-1233 WNWSFNSSTRKITG
+1233 SK
-1247 YWNYHLDEYEYYFE
+1247 
-1261 FGLLAEGEEKGA
+1261 
-1273 YTSAAGDKL
+1273 
-1282 TLDGF
+1282 
-1287 FVAEYT
+1287 
-1293 PASGQAEKWNYFMM
+1293 
-1307 SDVSVLLTSGESY
+1307 
-1320 KLLVLDDASFTET
+1320 LVLDGLGGGVLYCGETQSEVKGTYTAAERENEWIFRPDGTET
-1333 EVTETSVAGQYYVAE
+1333 ESFRFALMRGVPTTERESFDLFAVYAEQWECTLLSADWEVAAFGGYGSGTFIDRLGRVFSVYCEIVDENTVRIYGAAFGE
-1348 RSYKVWL
+1348 MWL
-1355 DGNGNMLYDSNMSVY
+1355 TADFLSGTFELYD
-1370 TYVVEGNVFKLTS
+1370 
-1383 YDDSGTP
+1383 
-1390 HVHEGKF
+1390 
-1397 ALETD
+1397 
-1402 GYIETAFYS
+1402 
-1411 YGYSYL
+1411 
-1417 RLFKEKLEYTT
+1417 
-1428 VSFKLDDKSYTL
+1428 
-1440 AIFENKFVYAYQ
+1440 
-1452 YGQAIA
+1452 QAPA
-1458 YTGSVADYAA
+1458 
-1468 AKAAIA
+1468 
-1474 AKEDFEVTLDGTV
+1474 E
-1487 YTASYDSDSWAWT
+1487 
-1500 FTPKS
+1500 

>member
-22 LAMLVFAS
+22 LAMLVFAA

-59 IQLPDEP
+59 IDLPDEP

-287 ESMFTVRGY
+287 ESLFTVRGY

-396 AYFDGDMTLT
+396 AYFDSDMTLT

-685 QRVVT
+685 QRVIT

-700 IYHFAAEWFAPDT
+700 IYHFAADWFAPDT

-842 AVDYIGSEEVLYIPE
+842 AVDGS
-857 NITEVAPDAVQGLL
+857 
-871 TLKMV
+871 
-876 IFGDKVTTVGDRAF
+876 
-890 VGNPYLVSVIFGTGI
+890 
-905 DHIGDDA
+905 
-912 FSMATYLIDIHFPNA
+912 
-927 EKAPSYIGKNAFYRL
+927 GK
-942 DGIALVPSTTE
+942 G
-953 WGGLMT
+953 
-959 VYVGGSFWGDASPSA
+959 SA
-974 YVTLFNVNNKAQD
+974 YISFP
-987 KDGNEVGAYSNDYS
+987 DG
-1001 DFVTI
+1001 
-1006 ASEAGT
+1006 
-1012 DKKGKTYNLAD
+1012 
-1023 GNKLFLSGGDSAIL
+1023 SGG
-1037 FVEADGVTRR
+1037 FV
-1047 IWGAYRYDDYEK
+1047 
-1059 ITFRAGFTVDG
+1059 
-1070 EAVLYYGK
+1070 
-1078 PSGDDFVLRDKVFG
+1078 
-1092 AYDDGYIT
+1092 
-1100 VVFDGYGAASVVI
+1100 
-1113 NAELSDG
+1113 
-1120 TYTLN
+1120 
-1125 GNEITFAGI
+1125 AGI
-1134 DGLASASFIPSET
+1134 DGAYTAVVFGNADGETVYVEYTFTADFFAQGFEALAQDGYASFVFRYYPAMGNYFFVFDSSEQENYVIDDGESRIEFSVNGDGTAWLNSLLCAVTRDGDEFVLTTASGARGVVRVVGDGTAQLASSERGTYFALADGTPTLEKEMLFLDGFGGATMQRYVAATETSESRIEDVASG
-1147 QENSSKLTLTYGGSS
+1147 TYVRLDSASGYYEYDVSFAD
-1162 HTLTYTGKEKGSYY
+1162 GSYENFRFAYGTITVGNSAVAVYILY
-1176 DLKLG
+1176 DESREETFETSDGGMLLIDAYGQATFEDASGEKRAAIASRAADTL
-1181 AKIELDGKNID
+1181 IEGRELMRVRVLDADGKNYGAEKTYAVSEENGKKRLLPVD
-1192 NEGGTAKI
+1192 GGLGV
-1200 YFKHQE
+1200 YFL
-1206 YERKYK
+1206 
-1212 LEGTKLYIIWIEGT
+1212 LEGDKIL
-1226 DGSEDVL
+1226 SE
-1233 WNWSFNSSTRKITG
+1233 SK
-1247 YWNYHLDEYEYYFE
+1247 
-1261 FGLLAEGEEKGA
+1261 
-1273 YTSAAGDKL
+1273 
-1282 TLDGF
+1282 
-1287 FVAEYT
+1287 
-1293 PASGQAEKWNYFMM
+1293 
-1307 SDVSVLLTSGESY
+1307 
-1320 KLLVLDDASFTET
+1320 LVLDGLGGGVLYCGETQSEVKGTYTAAERENEWIFRPDDTET
-1333 EVTETSVAGQYYVAE
+1333 ESFRFALMRGVPTTEGESFDLFAVYAEQWECTLLSADWEVAAFGGYGSGTFIDRLGRVFSVYCEIVDENTVRIYGAAFGE
-1348 RSYKVWL
+1348 MWL
-1355 DGNGNMLYDSNMSVY
+1355 TADFLSDTFELYD
-1370 TYVVEGNVFKLTS
+1370 
-1383 YDDSGTP
+1383 
-1390 HVHEGKF
+1390 
-1397 ALETD
+1397 
-1402 GYIETAFYS
+1402 
-1411 YGYSYL
+1411 
-1417 RLFKEKLEYTT
+1417 
-1428 VSFKLDDKSYTL
+1428 
-1440 AIFENKFVYAYQ
+1440 
-1452 YGQAIA
+1452 QAPA
-1458 YTGSVADYAA
+1458 
-1468 AKAAIA
+1468 
-1474 AKEDFEVTLDGTV
+1474 E
-1487 YTASYDSDSWAWT
+1487 
-1500 FTPKS
+1500 

>member
-22 LAMLVFAS
+22 LAMLVFAA

-59 IQLPDEP
+59 IDLPDEP

-129 AGEKVWRI
+129 AGEKVWQI

-568 YAIEDLS
+568 YAIEDLN

-690 GENTYDGDAK
+690 GENTYDEDAK
-700 IYHFAAEWFAPDT
+700 IYHFAADWFAPDT

-756 VYTLKCDGFGKGSL
+756 VYTLKCNGFGKGSL

-842 AVDYIGSEEVLYIPE
+842 AVDES
-857 NITEVAPDAVQGLL
+857 
-871 TLKMV
+871 
-876 IFGDKVTTVGDRAF
+876 
-890 VGNPYLVSVIFGTGI
+890 
-905 DHIGDDA
+905 
-912 FSMATYLIDIHFPNA
+912 
-927 EKAPSYIGKNAFYRL
+927 GK
-942 DGIALVPSTTE
+942 G
-953 WGGLMT
+953 
-959 VYVGGSFWGDASPSA
+959 SA
-974 YVTLFNVNNKAQD
+974 YISFP
-987 KDGNEVGAYSNDYS
+987 DG
-1001 DFVTI
+1001 
-1006 ASEAGT
+1006 
-1012 DKKGKTYNLAD
+1012 
-1023 GNKLFLSGGDSAIL
+1023 SGG
-1037 FVEADGVTRR
+1037 FV
-1047 IWGAYRYDDYEK
+1047 
-1059 ITFRAGFTVDG
+1059 
-1070 EAVLYYGK
+1070 
-1078 PSGDDFVLRDKVFG
+1078 
-1092 AYDDGYIT
+1092 
-1100 VVFDGYGAASVVI
+1100 
-1113 NAELSDG
+1113 
-1120 TYTLN
+1120 
-1125 GNEITFAGI
+1125 AGI
-1134 DGLASASFIPSET
+1134 DGAYTAVVFGNADGETVYVEYIFTADFFAQGFEALAQDGYASFVFRYYPAMGNYFFVFDSSEQENYVIDDGESRIEFSVNGDGTAWLNSLLCAVTRDGDEFVLTTASGARGVVRVVGDGTAQLASSERGTYFALADGTPTLEKEMLFLDGFGGATMQRYVAATETSESRIEDVASGTYVRLDSASGYYEYDVSFADGGYENFRFAYGTITVGNSAVAVYILYDESREET
-1147 QENSSKLTLTYGGSS
+1147 FETSDGGTLLIDAYGQATFEDASG
-1162 HTLTYTGKEKGSYY
+1162 EKRAAIASRAA
-1176 DLKLG
+1176 DTV
-1181 AKIELDGKNID
+1181 IEGRELMRVRVLDADGKNYGAEKTYAVSEENGKKRLLPVD
-1192 NEGGTAKI
+1192 GGLGV
-1200 YFKHQE
+1200 YFL
-1206 YERKYK
+1206 
-1212 LEGTKLYIIWIEGT
+1212 LEGDKIL
-1226 DGSEDVL
+1226 SE
-1233 WNWSFNSSTRKITG
+1233 SK
-1247 YWNYHLDEYEYYFE
+1247 
-1261 FGLLAEGEEKGA
+1261 
-1273 YTSAAGDKL
+1273 
-1282 TLDGF
+1282 
-1287 FVAEYT
+1287 
-1293 PASGQAEKWNYFMM
+1293 
-1307 SDVSVLLTSGESY
+1307 
-1320 KLLVLDDASFTET
+1320 LVLDGLGGGVLYCGETQSEVKGTYTAAERENEWIFRPDGTET
-1333 EVTETSVAGQYYVAE
+1333 ESFRFALMRGVPTTERESFDLFAVYAEQWECTLLSADWEVAAFGGYGSGTFIDRLGRVFSVYCEIVDENTVRIYGAAFGE
-1348 RSYKVWL
+1348 MWL
-1355 DGNGNMLYDSNMSVY
+1355 TADFLSGTFELYD
-1370 TYVVEGNVFKLTS
+1370 
-1383 YDDSGTP
+1383 
-1390 HVHEGKF
+1390 
-1397 ALETD
+1397 
-1402 GYIETAFYS
+1402 
-1411 YGYSYL
+1411 
-1417 RLFKEKLEYTT
+1417 
-1428 VSFKLDDKSYTL
+1428 
-1440 AIFENKFVYAYQ
+1440 
-1452 YGQAIA
+1452 QAPA
-1458 YTGSVADYAA
+1458 
-1468 AKAAIA
+1468 
-1474 AKEDFEVTLDGTV
+1474 E
-1487 YTASYDSDSWAWT
+1487 
-1500 FTPKS
+1500 

>member
-260 VNTPQ
+260 VNTPL

-287 ESMFTVRGY
+287 KSLFTVRGY

-305 EGEVVYAAGDEIS
+305 EGEVVYAEGDEIS

-568 YAIEDLS
+568 YAIEDLN

-700 IYHFAAEWFAPDT
+700 IYHFAADWFAPDT

-842 AVDYIGSEEVLYIPE
+842 AVDES
-857 NITEVAPDAVQGLL
+857 
-871 TLKMV
+871 
-876 IFGDKVTTVGDRAF
+876 
-890 VGNPYLVSVIFGTGI
+890 
-905 DHIGDDA
+905 
-912 FSMATYLIDIHFPNA
+912 
-927 EKAPSYIGKNAFYRL
+927 GK
-942 DGIALVPSTTE
+942 G
-953 WGGLMT
+953 
-959 VYVGGSFWGDASPSA
+959 SA
-974 YVTLFNVNNKAQD
+974 YISFP
-987 KDGNEVGAYSNDYS
+987 DG
-1001 DFVTI
+1001 
-1006 ASEAGT
+1006 
-1012 DKKGKTYNLAD
+1012 
-1023 GNKLFLSGGDSAIL
+1023 SGG
-1037 FVEADGVTRR
+1037 FV
-1047 IWGAYRYDDYEK
+1047 
-1059 ITFRAGFTVDG
+1059 
-1070 EAVLYYGK
+1070 
-1078 PSGDDFVLRDKVFG
+1078 
-1092 AYDDGYIT
+1092 
-1100 VVFDGYGAASVVI
+1100 
-1113 NAELSDG
+1113 
-1120 TYTLN
+1120 
-1125 GNEITFAGI
+1125 AGI
-1134 DGLASASFIPSET
+1134 DGAYTAVVFGNADGETVYVEYIFTADFFAQGFEALAQDGYASFVFRYYPAMGNYFFVFDSSEQENYVIDDGESRIEFSVNGDGTAWLNSLLCAVTRDGDEFVLTTASGARGVVRVVGDGTAQLASSERGTYFALADGTPTLEKEMLFLDGFGGATMQRYVAATETSESRIEDVASGTYVRLDSASGYYEYDVSFADGGYENFRFAYGTITVGNSAVAVYILYDESREET
-1147 QENSSKLTLTYGGSS
+1147 FETSDGGTLLIDAYGQATFEDASG
-1162 HTLTYTGKEKGSYY
+1162 EKRAAIASRAA
-1176 DLKLG
+1176 DTV
-1181 AKIELDGKNID
+1181 IEGRELMRVRVLDADGKNYGAEKTYAVSEENGKKRLLPVD
-1192 NEGGTAKI
+1192 GGLGV
-1200 YFKHQE
+1200 YFL
-1206 YERKYK
+1206 
-1212 LEGTKLYIIWIEGT
+1212 LEGDKIL
-1226 DGSEDVL
+1226 SE
-1233 WNWSFNSSTRKITG
+1233 SK
-1247 YWNYHLDEYEYYFE
+1247 
-1261 FGLLAEGEEKGA
+1261 
-1273 YTSAAGDKL
+1273 
-1282 TLDGF
+1282 
-1287 FVAEYT
+1287 
-1293 PASGQAEKWNYFMM
+1293 
-1307 SDVSVLLTSGESY
+1307 
-1320 KLLVLDDASFTET
+1320 LVLDGLGGGVLYCGETQSEVKGTYTAAERENEWIFRPDGTET
-1333 EVTETSVAGQYYVAE
+1333 ESFRFALMRGVPTTERESFDLFAVYAEQWECTLLSADWEVAAFGGYGSGTFIDRLGRVFSVYCEIVDENTVRIYGAAFGE
-1348 RSYKVWL
+1348 MWL
-1355 DGNGNMLYDSNMSVY
+1355 TADFLSGTFELYD
-1370 TYVVEGNVFKLTS
+1370 
-1383 YDDSGTP
+1383 
-1390 HVHEGKF
+1390 
-1397 ALETD
+1397 
-1402 GYIETAFYS
+1402 
-1411 YGYSYL
+1411 
-1417 RLFKEKLEYTT
+1417 
-1428 VSFKLDDKSYTL
+1428 
-1440 AIFENKFVYAYQ
+1440 
-1452 YGQAIA
+1452 QAPA
-1458 YTGSVADYAA
+1458 
-1468 AKAAIA
+1468 
-1474 AKEDFEVTLDGTV
+1474 E
-1487 YTASYDSDSWAWT
+1487 
-1500 FTPKS
+1500 

>member
-22 LAMLVFAS
+22 LAMLVFAA

-59 IQLPDEP
+59 IDLPDEP

-129 AGEKVWRI
+129 PGEKVWRI

-287 ESMFTVRGY
+287 ESLFTVRGY

-396 AYFDGDMTLT
+396 AYFDSDMTLT

-584 GFGKAYYGEGAERR
+584 GFGKAYYGEGTERR

-690 GENTYDGDAK
+690 GENTYDEDAK
-700 IYHFAAEWFAPDT
+700 IYHFAADWFAPDT

-842 AVDYIGSEEVLYIPE
+842 AVDES
-857 NITEVAPDAVQGLL
+857 
-871 TLKMV
+871 
-876 IFGDKVTTVGDRAF
+876 
-890 VGNPYLVSVIFGTGI
+890 
-905 DHIGDDA
+905 
-912 FSMATYLIDIHFPNA
+912 
-927 EKAPSYIGKNAFYRL
+927 GK
-942 DGIALVPSTTE
+942 G
-953 WGGLMT
+953 
-959 VYVGGSFWGDASPSA
+959 SA
-974 YVTLFNVNNKAQD
+974 YISFP
-987 KDGNEVGAYSNDYS
+987 DG
-1001 DFVTI
+1001 
-1006 ASEAGT
+1006 
-1012 DKKGKTYNLAD
+1012 
-1023 GNKLFLSGGDSAIL
+1023 SGG
-1037 FVEADGVTRR
+1037 FV
-1047 IWGAYRYDDYEK
+1047 
-1059 ITFRAGFTVDG
+1059 
-1070 EAVLYYGK
+1070 
-1078 PSGDDFVLRDKVFG
+1078 
-1092 AYDDGYIT
+1092 
-1100 VVFDGYGAASVVI
+1100 
-1113 NAELSDG
+1113 
-1120 TYTLN
+1120 
-1125 GNEITFAGI
+1125 AGI
-1134 DGLASASFIPSET
+1134 DGAYTAVVFGNADGETVYVEYTFTADFFAQGFEALAQDGYASFVFRYYPAMGNYFFVFDSSEQENYVIDDGESRIEFSVNGDGTAWLNSLLCAVTRDGDEFVLTTASGARGVVRVVGDGTAQLASSERGTYFALADGTPTLEKEMLFLDGFGGATMQRYVAATETSESRIEDVASGTYVRLDSASGYYEYDVSFADGGYENFRFAYGTITVGNSAVAVYILYDESREESFET
-1147 QENSSKLTLTYGGSS
+1147 SDGGMLLIDAYGQATFEDASGEKRAAIASRAADTL
-1162 HTLTYTGKEKGSYY
+1162 
-1176 DLKLG
+1176 
-1181 AKIELDGKNID
+1181 IEGRELMRVRVLDADGKNYGAEKTYAVSEENGKKRLLPVD
-1192 NEGGTAKI
+1192 GGLGV
-1200 YFKHQE
+1200 YFL
-1206 YERKYK
+1206 
-1212 LEGTKLYIIWIEGT
+1212 LEGDKIL
-1226 DGSEDVL
+1226 SE
-1233 WNWSFNSSTRKITG
+1233 SK
-1247 YWNYHLDEYEYYFE
+1247 
-1261 FGLLAEGEEKGA
+1261 
-1273 YTSAAGDKL
+1273 
-1282 TLDGF
+1282 
-1287 FVAEYT
+1287 
-1293 PASGQAEKWNYFMM
+1293 
-1307 SDVSVLLTSGESY
+1307 
-1320 KLLVLDDASFTET
+1320 LVLDGLGGGVLYCGET
-1333 EVTETSVAGQYYVAE
+1333 QSEVKGTYTAAE
-1348 RSYKVWL
+1348 RKNEWIFRPDGTEAESFRFALMRGVPTTEGESFDLFAVYAEQWECTLLSADWEVAAFGGYGSGTFIDRLGRVFSVYCEIVDENTVRIYGAAFGEMWL
-1355 DGNGNMLYDSNMSVY
+1355 TADFLSGTFELYD
-1370 TYVVEGNVFKLTS
+1370 
-1383 YDDSGTP
+1383 
-1390 HVHEGKF
+1390 
-1397 ALETD
+1397 
-1402 GYIETAFYS
+1402 
-1411 YGYSYL
+1411 
-1417 RLFKEKLEYTT
+1417 
-1428 VSFKLDDKSYTL
+1428 
-1440 AIFENKFVYAYQ
+1440 
-1452 YGQAIA
+1452 QAPA
-1458 YTGSVADYAA
+1458 
-1468 AKAAIA
+1468 
-1474 AKEDFEVTLDGTV
+1474 E
-1487 YTASYDSDSWAWT
+1487 
-1500 FTPKS
+1500 

>member
-22 LAMLVFAS
+22 LAMLVFAA

-59 IQLPDEP
+59 IDLPDEP

-129 AGEKVWRI
+129 PGEKVWRI

-842 AVDYIGSEEVLYIPE
+842 AVDES
-857 NITEVAPDAVQGLL
+857 
-871 TLKMV
+871 
-876 IFGDKVTTVGDRAF
+876 
-890 VGNPYLVSVIFGTGI
+890 
-905 DHIGDDA
+905 
-912 FSMATYLIDIHFPNA
+912 
-927 EKAPSYIGKNAFYRL
+927 GK
-942 DGIALVPSTTE
+942 G
-953 WGGLMT
+953 
-959 VYVGGSFWGDASPSA
+959 SA
-974 YVTLFNVNNKAQD
+974 YISFP
-987 KDGNEVGAYSNDYS
+987 DG
-1001 DFVTI
+1001 
-1006 ASEAGT
+1006 
-1012 DKKGKTYNLAD
+1012 
-1023 GNKLFLSGGDSAIL
+1023 SGG
-1037 FVEADGVTRR
+1037 FV
-1047 IWGAYRYDDYEK
+1047 
-1059 ITFRAGFTVDG
+1059 
-1070 EAVLYYGK
+1070 
-1078 PSGDDFVLRDKVFG
+1078 
-1092 AYDDGYIT
+1092 
-1100 VVFDGYGAASVVI
+1100 
-1113 NAELSDG
+1113 
-1120 TYTLN
+1120 
-1125 GNEITFAGI
+1125 AGI
-1134 DGLASASFIPSET
+1134 DGAYTAVVFGNADGETVYVEYIFTADFFAQGFEALAQDGYASFVFRYYPAMGNYFFVFDSSEQENYVIDDGESRIEFSVNGDGTAWLNSLLCAVTRDGDEFVLTTASGARGVVRVVGDGTAQLASSERGTYFALADGTPTLEKEMLFLDGFGGATMQRYVAATETSESRIEDVASGTYVRLDSASGYYEYDVSFADGGYENFRFAYGTITVGNSAVAVYILYDESREET
-1147 QENSSKLTLTYGGSS
+1147 FETSDGGTLLIDAYGQATFEDASG
-1162 HTLTYTGKEKGSYY
+1162 EKRAAIASRAA
-1176 DLKLG
+1176 DTV
-1181 AKIELDGKNID
+1181 IEGRELMRVRVLDADGKNYGAEKTYAVSEENGKKRLLPVD
-1192 NEGGTAKI
+1192 GGLGV
-1200 YFKHQE
+1200 YFL
-1206 YERKYK
+1206 
-1212 LEGTKLYIIWIEGT
+1212 LEGDKIL
-1226 DGSEDVL
+1226 SE
-1233 WNWSFNSSTRKITG
+1233 SK
-1247 YWNYHLDEYEYYFE
+1247 
-1261 FGLLAEGEEKGA
+1261 
-1273 YTSAAGDKL
+1273 
-1282 TLDGF
+1282 
-1287 FVAEYT
+1287 
-1293 PASGQAEKWNYFMM
+1293 
-1307 SDVSVLLTSGESY
+1307 
-1320 KLLVLDDASFTET
+1320 LVLDGLGGGVLYCGETQSEVKGTYTAAERENEWIFRPDDTET
-1333 EVTETSVAGQYYVAE
+1333 ESFRFALMRGVPTTEGESFDLFAVYAEQWECTLLSADWEVAAFGGYGSGTFIDRLGRVFSVYCEIVDENTVRIYGAAFGE
-1348 RSYKVWL
+1348 MWL
-1355 DGNGNMLYDSNMSVY
+1355 TADFLSDTFELYD
-1370 TYVVEGNVFKLTS
+1370 
-1383 YDDSGTP
+1383 
-1390 HVHEGKF
+1390 
-1397 ALETD
+1397 
-1402 GYIETAFYS
+1402 
-1411 YGYSYL
+1411 
-1417 RLFKEKLEYTT
+1417 
-1428 VSFKLDDKSYTL
+1428 
-1440 AIFENKFVYAYQ
+1440 
-1452 YGQAIA
+1452 QAPA
-1458 YTGSVADYAA
+1458 
-1468 AKAAIA
+1468 
-1474 AKEDFEVTLDGTV
+1474 E
-1487 YTASYDSDSWAWT
+1487 
-1500 FTPKS
+1500 

>member
-22 LAMLVFAS
+22 LAMLVFAA

-59 IQLPDEP
+59 IDLPDEP

-287 ESMFTVRGY
+287 ESLFTVRGY

-396 AYFDGDMTLT
+396 AYFDSDMTLT

-568 YAIEDLS
+568 YAIEDLN

-584 GFGKAYYGEGAERR
+584 GFGKAYYGEGTERR

-685 QRVVT
+685 QRVIT
-690 GENTYDGDAK
+690 GENTYDEDAK
-700 IYHFAAEWFAPDT
+700 IYHFAADWFAPDT

-842 AVDYIGSEEVLYIPE
+842 AVDGS
-857 NITEVAPDAVQGLL
+857 
-871 TLKMV
+871 
-876 IFGDKVTTVGDRAF
+876 
-890 VGNPYLVSVIFGTGI
+890 
-905 DHIGDDA
+905 
-912 FSMATYLIDIHFPNA
+912 
-927 EKAPSYIGKNAFYRL
+927 GK
-942 DGIALVPSTTE
+942 G
-953 WGGLMT
+953 
-959 VYVGGSFWGDASPSA
+959 SA
-974 YVTLFNVNNKAQD
+974 YISFP
-987 KDGNEVGAYSNDYS
+987 DG
-1001 DFVTI
+1001 
-1006 ASEAGT
+1006 
-1012 DKKGKTYNLAD
+1012 
-1023 GNKLFLSGGDSAIL
+1023 SGG
-1037 FVEADGVTRR
+1037 FV
-1047 IWGAYRYDDYEK
+1047 
-1059 ITFRAGFTVDG
+1059 
-1070 EAVLYYGK
+1070 
-1078 PSGDDFVLRDKVFG
+1078 
-1092 AYDDGYIT
+1092 
-1100 VVFDGYGAASVVI
+1100 
-1113 NAELSDG
+1113 
-1120 TYTLN
+1120 
-1125 GNEITFAGI
+1125 AGI
-1134 DGLASASFIPSET
+1134 DGAYTAVVFGNADGETVYVEYTFTADFFAQGFEALAQDGYASFVFRYYPAMGNYFFVFDSSEQENYVIDDGESRIEFSVNGDGTAWLNSLLCAVTRDGDEFVLTTASGARGVVRVVGDGTAQLASSERGTYFALADGTPTLEKEMLFLDGFGGATMQRYVAATETSKSRIEDVASG
-1147 QENSSKLTLTYGGSS
+1147 TYVRLDSASGYYEYDVSFAD
-1162 HTLTYTGKEKGSYY
+1162 GSYENFRFAYGTITVGNSAVAVYILY
-1176 DLKLG
+1176 DESREETFETSDGGMLLIDAYGQATFEDASGEKRAAIASRAADTL
-1181 AKIELDGKNID
+1181 IEGRELMRVRVLDADGKNYGAEKTYAVSEENGKKRLLPVD
-1192 NEGGTAKI
+1192 GGLGV
-1200 YFKHQE
+1200 YFL
-1206 YERKYK
+1206 
-1212 LEGTKLYIIWIEGT
+1212 LEGDKIL
-1226 DGSEDVL
+1226 SE
-1233 WNWSFNSSTRKITG
+1233 SK
-1247 YWNYHLDEYEYYFE
+1247 
-1261 FGLLAEGEEKGA
+1261 
-1273 YTSAAGDKL
+1273 
-1282 TLDGF
+1282 
-1287 FVAEYT
+1287 
-1293 PASGQAEKWNYFMM
+1293 
-1307 SDVSVLLTSGESY
+1307 
-1320 KLLVLDDASFTET
+1320 LVLDGLGGGVLYCGET
-1333 EVTETSVAGQYYVAE
+1333 QSEVKGTYTAAE
-1348 RSYKVWL
+1348 RKNEWIFRPDGTEAESFRFALMRGVPTTEGESFDLFAVYAEQWECTLLSADWEVAAFGGYGSGTFIDRLGRVFSVYCEIVDENTVRIYGAAFGEMWL
-1355 DGNGNMLYDSNMSVY
+1355 TADFLSGTFELYD
-1370 TYVVEGNVFKLTS
+1370 
-1383 YDDSGTP
+1383 
-1390 HVHEGKF
+1390 
-1397 ALETD
+1397 
-1402 GYIETAFYS
+1402 
-1411 YGYSYL
+1411 
-1417 RLFKEKLEYTT
+1417 
-1428 VSFKLDDKSYTL
+1428 
-1440 AIFENKFVYAYQ
+1440 
-1452 YGQAIA
+1452 QAPA
-1458 YTGSVADYAA
+1458 
-1468 AKAAIA
+1468 
-1474 AKEDFEVTLDGTV
+1474 E
-1487 YTASYDSDSWAWT
+1487 
-1500 FTPKS
+1500 

>member
-22 LAMLVFAS
+22 LAMLVFAA

-59 IQLPDEP
+59 IDLPDEP

-129 AGEKVWRI
+129 PGEKVWRI

-287 ESMFTVRGY
+287 ESLFTVRGY

-396 AYFDGDMTLT
+396 AYFDSDMTLT

-685 QRVVT
+685 QRVIT
-690 GENTYDGDAK
+690 GENTYDEDAK
-700 IYHFAAEWFAPDT
+700 IYHFAADWFAPDT

-842 AVDYIGSEEVLYIPE
+842 AVDES
-857 NITEVAPDAVQGLL
+857 
-871 TLKMV
+871 
-876 IFGDKVTTVGDRAF
+876 
-890 VGNPYLVSVIFGTGI
+890 
-905 DHIGDDA
+905 
-912 FSMATYLIDIHFPNA
+912 
-927 EKAPSYIGKNAFYRL
+927 GK
-942 DGIALVPSTTE
+942 G
-953 WGGLMT
+953 
-959 VYVGGSFWGDASPSA
+959 SA
-974 YVTLFNVNNKAQD
+974 YISFP
-987 KDGNEVGAYSNDYS
+987 DG
-1001 DFVTI
+1001 
-1006 ASEAGT
+1006 
-1012 DKKGKTYNLAD
+1012 
-1023 GNKLFLSGGDSAIL
+1023 SGG
-1037 FVEADGVTRR
+1037 FV
-1047 IWGAYRYDDYEK
+1047 
-1059 ITFRAGFTVDG
+1059 
-1070 EAVLYYGK
+1070 
-1078 PSGDDFVLRDKVFG
+1078 
-1092 AYDDGYIT
+1092 
-1100 VVFDGYGAASVVI
+1100 
-1113 NAELSDG
+1113 
-1120 TYTLN
+1120 
-1125 GNEITFAGI
+1125 AGI
-1134 DGLASASFIPSET
+1134 DGAYTAVVFGNADGETVYVEYTFTADFFAQGFEALAQDGYASFVFRYYPAMGNYFFVFDSSEQENYVIDDGESRIEFSVNGDGTAWLNSLLCAVTRDGDEFVLTTASGARGVVRVVGDGTAQLASSERGTYFALADGTPTLEKEMLFLDGFGGATMQRYVAATETSKSRIEDVASG
-1147 QENSSKLTLTYGGSS
+1147 TYVRLDSASGYYEYDVSFAD
-1162 HTLTYTGKEKGSYY
+1162 GSYENFRFAYGTITVGNSAVAVYILY
-1176 DLKLG
+1176 DESREETFETSDGGMLLIDAYGQATFEDASGEKRAAIASRAADTL
-1181 AKIELDGKNID
+1181 IEGRELMRVRVLDADGKNYGAEKTYAVSEENGKKRLLPVD
-1192 NEGGTAKI
+1192 GGLGV
-1200 YFKHQE
+1200 YFL
-1206 YERKYK
+1206 
-1212 LEGTKLYIIWIEGT
+1212 LEGDKIL
-1226 DGSEDVL
+1226 SE
-1233 WNWSFNSSTRKITG
+1233 SK
-1247 YWNYHLDEYEYYFE
+1247 
-1261 FGLLAEGEEKGA
+1261 
-1273 YTSAAGDKL
+1273 
-1282 TLDGF
+1282 
-1287 FVAEYT
+1287 
-1293 PASGQAEKWNYFMM
+1293 
-1307 SDVSVLLTSGESY
+1307 
-1320 KLLVLDDASFTET
+1320 LVLDGLGGGVLYCGET
-1333 EVTETSVAGQYYVAE
+1333 QSEVKGTYTAAE
-1348 RSYKVWL
+1348 RKNEWIFRPDGTEAESFRFALMRGVPTTEGESFDLFAVYAEQWECTLLSADWEVAAFGGYGSGTFIDRLGRVFSVYCEIVDENTVRIYGAAFGEMWL
-1355 DGNGNMLYDSNMSVY
+1355 TADFLSDTFELYD
-1370 TYVVEGNVFKLTS
+1370 
-1383 YDDSGTP
+1383 
-1390 HVHEGKF
+1390 
-1397 ALETD
+1397 
-1402 GYIETAFYS
+1402 
-1411 YGYSYL
+1411 
-1417 RLFKEKLEYTT
+1417 
-1428 VSFKLDDKSYTL
+1428 
-1440 AIFENKFVYAYQ
+1440 
-1452 YGQAIA
+1452 QAPA
-1458 YTGSVADYAA
+1458 
-1468 AKAAIA
+1468 
-1474 AKEDFEVTLDGTV
+1474 E
-1487 YTASYDSDSWAWT
+1487 
-1500 FTPKS
+1500 

>member
-22 LAMLVFAS
+22 LAMLVFAA

-59 IQLPDEP
+59 IDLPDEP

-842 AVDYIGSEEVLYIPE
+842 AVDES
-857 NITEVAPDAVQGLL
+857 
-871 TLKMV
+871 
-876 IFGDKVTTVGDRAF
+876 
-890 VGNPYLVSVIFGTGI
+890 
-905 DHIGDDA
+905 
-912 FSMATYLIDIHFPNA
+912 
-927 EKAPSYIGKNAFYRL
+927 GK
-942 DGIALVPSTTE
+942 G
-953 WGGLMT
+953 
-959 VYVGGSFWGDASPSA
+959 SA
-974 YVTLFNVNNKAQD
+974 YISFP
-987 KDGNEVGAYSNDYS
+987 DG
-1001 DFVTI
+1001 
-1006 ASEAGT
+1006 
-1012 DKKGKTYNLAD
+1012 
-1023 GNKLFLSGGDSAIL
+1023 SGG
-1037 FVEADGVTRR
+1037 FV
-1047 IWGAYRYDDYEK
+1047 
-1059 ITFRAGFTVDG
+1059 
-1070 EAVLYYGK
+1070 
-1078 PSGDDFVLRDKVFG
+1078 
-1092 AYDDGYIT
+1092 
-1100 VVFDGYGAASVVI
+1100 
-1113 NAELSDG
+1113 
-1120 TYTLN
+1120 
-1125 GNEITFAGI
+1125 AGI
-1134 DGLASASFIPSET
+1134 DGAYTAVVFGNADGETVYVEYTFTADFFAQGFEALAQDGYASFVFRYYPAMGNYFFVFDSSEQENYVIDDGESRIEFSVNGDGTAWLNSLLCAVTRDGDEFVLTTASGARGVVRVVGDGTAQLASSERGTYFALADGTPTLEKEMLFLDGFGGATMQRYVAATETSESRIEDVASGTYVRLDSASGYYEYDVSFADGGYENFRFAYGTITVGNSAVAVYILYDESREET
-1147 QENSSKLTLTYGGSS
+1147 FETSDGGMLLIDAYGQATFEDASG
-1162 HTLTYTGKEKGSYY
+1162 EKRAAIASRAA
-1176 DLKLG
+1176 DTV
-1181 AKIELDGKNID
+1181 IEGRELMRVRVLDADGKNYGAEKTYAVSEENGKKRLLPVD
-1192 NEGGTAKI
+1192 GGLGV
-1200 YFKHQE
+1200 YFL
-1206 YERKYK
+1206 
-1212 LEGTKLYIIWIEGT
+1212 LEGDKILSESKLVLDGLGGGVLYCGETQSEVKGT
-1226 DGSEDVL
+1226 
-1233 WNWSFNSSTRKITG
+1233 
-1247 YWNYHLDEYEYYFE
+1247 
-1261 FGLLAEGEEKGA
+1261 
-1273 YTSAAGDKL
+1273 YTSAERENEWIFRP
-1282 TLDGF
+1282 DGTE
-1287 FVAEYT
+1287 AESFRFALMRGVPT
-1293 PASGQAEKWNYFMM
+1293 TE
-1307 SDVSVLLTSGESY
+1307 GESFDLFAVY
-1320 KLLVLDDASFTET
+1320 AEQWECTLLSADW
-1333 EVTETSVAGQYYVAE
+1333 EVAAFGGYGSGTFIDRLGRVFSVYCEIVDENTVRIYGAAFGE
-1348 RSYKVWL
+1348 MWL
-1355 DGNGNMLYDSNMSVY
+1355 TADFLSGTFELYD
-1370 TYVVEGNVFKLTS
+1370 
-1383 YDDSGTP
+1383 
-1390 HVHEGKF
+1390 
-1397 ALETD
+1397 
-1402 GYIETAFYS
+1402 
-1411 YGYSYL
+1411 
-1417 RLFKEKLEYTT
+1417 
-1428 VSFKLDDKSYTL
+1428 
-1440 AIFENKFVYAYQ
+1440 
-1452 YGQAIA
+1452 QAPA
-1458 YTGSVADYAA
+1458 
-1468 AKAAIA
+1468 
-1474 AKEDFEVTLDGTV
+1474 E
-1487 YTASYDSDSWAWT
+1487 
-1500 FTPKS
+1500 

>member
-22 LAMLVFAS
+22 LAMLVFAA

-59 IQLPDEP
+59 IDLPDEP

-88 LPETMPAEN
+88 LPDTMPAEN

-149 FGGWFNGNSAVT
+149 FGGWFNGNSEVT

-287 ESMFTVRGY
+287 ESRFTVRGY

-842 AVDYIGSEEVLYIPE
+842 AVDES
-857 NITEVAPDAVQGLL
+857 
-871 TLKMV
+871 
-876 IFGDKVTTVGDRAF
+876 
-890 VGNPYLVSVIFGTGI
+890 
-905 DHIGDDA
+905 
-912 FSMATYLIDIHFPNA
+912 
-927 EKAPSYIGKNAFYRL
+927 GK
-942 DGIALVPSTTE
+942 G
-953 WGGLMT
+953 
-959 VYVGGSFWGDASPSA
+959 SA
-974 YVTLFNVNNKAQD
+974 YISFP
-987 KDGNEVGAYSNDYS
+987 DG
-1001 DFVTI
+1001 
-1006 ASEAGT
+1006 
-1012 DKKGKTYNLAD
+1012 
-1023 GNKLFLSGGDSAIL
+1023 SGG
-1037 FVEADGVTRR
+1037 FV
-1047 IWGAYRYDDYEK
+1047 
-1059 ITFRAGFTVDG
+1059 
-1070 EAVLYYGK
+1070 
-1078 PSGDDFVLRDKVFG
+1078 
-1092 AYDDGYIT
+1092 
-1100 VVFDGYGAASVVI
+1100 
-1113 NAELSDG
+1113 
-1120 TYTLN
+1120 
-1125 GNEITFAGI
+1125 AGI
-1134 DGLASASFIPSET
+1134 DGAYTAVVFGNADGETVYVEYTFTADFFAQGFEALAQDGYASFVFRYYPAMGNYFFVFDSSEQENYVIDDGESRIEFSVNGDGTAWLNSLLCAVTRDGDEFVLTTASGARGVVRVVGDGTAQLASSERGTYFVLADGTPTLEKEMLFLDGFGGATMQRYVAATETSKSRIEDVASG
-1147 QENSSKLTLTYGGSS
+1147 TYVRLDSASGYYEYDVSFAD
-1162 HTLTYTGKEKGSYY
+1162 GSYENFRFAYGTITVGNSAVAVYILY
-1176 DLKLG
+1176 DESREETFETSDGGTLLIDAYGQATFEDASGEKR
-1181 AKIELDGKNID
+1181 AAIASRAADTVIEGRELMRVRVLDADGKNYGAEKTYAVSEENGKKRLLPVD
-1192 NEGGTAKI
+1192 GGLGV
-1200 YFKHQE
+1200 YFL
-1206 YERKYK
+1206 
-1212 LEGTKLYIIWIEGT
+1212 LEGDKILSESKLVLDGLGGGVLYCGETQSEVKGT
-1226 DGSEDVL
+1226 
-1233 WNWSFNSSTRKITG
+1233 
-1247 YWNYHLDEYEYYFE
+1247 
-1261 FGLLAEGEEKGA
+1261 
-1273 YTSAAGDKL
+1273 YTSAERENEWIFRP
-1282 TLDGF
+1282 DGTE
-1287 FVAEYT
+1287 AESFRFALMRGVPT
-1293 PASGQAEKWNYFMM
+1293 TE
-1307 SDVSVLLTSGESY
+1307 GESFDLFAVY
-1320 KLLVLDDASFTET
+1320 AEQWECTLLSADW
-1333 EVTETSVAGQYYVAE
+1333 EVAAFGGYGSGTFIDRLGRVFSVYCEIVDENTVRIYGAAFGE
-1348 RSYKVWL
+1348 MWL
-1355 DGNGNMLYDSNMSVY
+1355 TADFLSGTFELYD
-1370 TYVVEGNVFKLTS
+1370 
-1383 YDDSGTP
+1383 
-1390 HVHEGKF
+1390 
-1397 ALETD
+1397 
-1402 GYIETAFYS
+1402 
-1411 YGYSYL
+1411 
-1417 RLFKEKLEYTT
+1417 
-1428 VSFKLDDKSYTL
+1428 
-1440 AIFENKFVYAYQ
+1440 
-1452 YGQAIA
+1452 QAPA
-1458 YTGSVADYAA
+1458 
-1468 AKAAIA
+1468 
-1474 AKEDFEVTLDGTV
+1474 E
-1487 YTASYDSDSWAWT
+1487 
-1500 FTPKS
+1500 

>member
-22 LAMLVFAS
+22 LAMLVFAA

-59 IQLPDEP
+59 IDLPDEP

-260 VNTPQ
+260 VNTPL

-287 ESMFTVRGY
+287 KSLFTVRGY

-305 EGEVVYAAGDEIS
+305 EGEVVYAEGDEIS

-456 VRFRFRI
+456 IRFRFRI

-568 YAIEDLS
+568 YAIEDLN

-690 GENTYDGDAK
+690 GENTYDEDAK
-700 IYHFAAEWFAPDT
+700 IYHFAADWFAPDT

-756 VYTLKCDGFGKGSL
+756 VYTLKCNGFGKGSL

-842 AVDYIGSEEVLYIPE
+842 AVDES
-857 NITEVAPDAVQGLL
+857 
-871 TLKMV
+871 
-876 IFGDKVTTVGDRAF
+876 
-890 VGNPYLVSVIFGTGI
+890 
-905 DHIGDDA
+905 
-912 FSMATYLIDIHFPNA
+912 
-927 EKAPSYIGKNAFYRL
+927 GK
-942 DGIALVPSTTE
+942 G
-953 WGGLMT
+953 
-959 VYVGGSFWGDASPSA
+959 SA
-974 YVTLFNVNNKAQD
+974 YISFP
-987 KDGNEVGAYSNDYS
+987 DG
-1001 DFVTI
+1001 
-1006 ASEAGT
+1006 
-1012 DKKGKTYNLAD
+1012 
-1023 GNKLFLSGGDSAIL
+1023 SGG
-1037 FVEADGVTRR
+1037 FV
-1047 IWGAYRYDDYEK
+1047 
-1059 ITFRAGFTVDG
+1059 
-1070 EAVLYYGK
+1070 
-1078 PSGDDFVLRDKVFG
+1078 
-1092 AYDDGYIT
+1092 
-1100 VVFDGYGAASVVI
+1100 
-1113 NAELSDG
+1113 
-1120 TYTLN
+1120 
-1125 GNEITFAGI
+1125 AGI
-1134 DGLASASFIPSET
+1134 DGAYTAVVFGNADGETVYVEYIFTADFFAQGFEALAQDGYASFVFRYYPAMGNYFFVFDSSEQENYVIDDGESRIEFSVNGDGTAWLNSLLCAVTRDGDEFVLTTASGARGVVRVVGDGTAQLASSERGTYFALADGTPTLEKEMLFLDGFGGATMQRYVAATETSESRIEDVASGTYVRLDSASGYYEYDVSFADGGYENFRFAYGTITVGNSAVAVYILYDESREET
-1147 QENSSKLTLTYGGSS
+1147 FETSDGGTLLIDAYGQATFEDASG
-1162 HTLTYTGKEKGSYY
+1162 EKRAAIASRAA
-1176 DLKLG
+1176 DTV
-1181 AKIELDGKNID
+1181 IEGRELMRVRVLDADGKNYGAEKTYAVSEENGKKRLLPVD
-1192 NEGGTAKI
+1192 GGLGV
-1200 YFKHQE
+1200 YFL
-1206 YERKYK
+1206 
-1212 LEGTKLYIIWIEGT
+1212 LEGDKIL
-1226 DGSEDVL
+1226 SE
-1233 WNWSFNSSTRKITG
+1233 SK
-1247 YWNYHLDEYEYYFE
+1247 
-1261 FGLLAEGEEKGA
+1261 
-1273 YTSAAGDKL
+1273 
-1282 TLDGF
+1282 
-1287 FVAEYT
+1287 
-1293 PASGQAEKWNYFMM
+1293 
-1307 SDVSVLLTSGESY
+1307 
-1320 KLLVLDDASFTET
+1320 LVLDGLGGGVLYCGETQSEVKGTYTAAERENEWIFRPDGTET
-1333 EVTETSVAGQYYVAE
+1333 ESFRFALMRGVPTTERESFDLFAVYAEQWECTLLSADWEVAAFGGYGSGTFIDRLGRVFSVYCEIVDENTVRIYGAAFGE
-1348 RSYKVWL
+1348 MWL
-1355 DGNGNMLYDSNMSVY
+1355 TADFLSGTFELYD
-1370 TYVVEGNVFKLTS
+1370 
-1383 YDDSGTP
+1383 
-1390 HVHEGKF
+1390 
-1397 ALETD
+1397 
-1402 GYIETAFYS
+1402 
-1411 YGYSYL
+1411 
-1417 RLFKEKLEYTT
+1417 
-1428 VSFKLDDKSYTL
+1428 
-1440 AIFENKFVYAYQ
+1440 
-1452 YGQAIA
+1452 QAPA
-1458 YTGSVADYAA
+1458 
-1468 AKAAIA
+1468 
-1474 AKEDFEVTLDGTV
+1474 E
-1487 YTASYDSDSWAWT
+1487 
-1500 FTPKS
+1500 

>member
-22 LAMLVFAS
+22 LAMLVFAA

-59 IQLPDEP
+59 IDLPDEP

-318 QVKGTIMLYARWN
+318 QVKGAIMLYARWN

-842 AVDYIGSEEVLYIPE
+842 AVDES
-857 NITEVAPDAVQGLL
+857 
-871 TLKMV
+871 
-876 IFGDKVTTVGDRAF
+876 
-890 VGNPYLVSVIFGTGI
+890 
-905 DHIGDDA
+905 
-912 FSMATYLIDIHFPNA
+912 
-927 EKAPSYIGKNAFYRL
+927 GK
-942 DGIALVPSTTE
+942 G
-953 WGGLMT
+953 
-959 VYVGGSFWGDASPSA
+959 SA
-974 YVTLFNVNNKAQD
+974 YISFP
-987 KDGNEVGAYSNDYS
+987 DG
-1001 DFVTI
+1001 
-1006 ASEAGT
+1006 
-1012 DKKGKTYNLAD
+1012 
-1023 GNKLFLSGGDSAIL
+1023 SGG
-1037 FVEADGVTRR
+1037 FV
-1047 IWGAYRYDDYEK
+1047 
-1059 ITFRAGFTVDG
+1059 
-1070 EAVLYYGK
+1070 
-1078 PSGDDFVLRDKVFG
+1078 
-1092 AYDDGYIT
+1092 
-1100 VVFDGYGAASVVI
+1100 
-1113 NAELSDG
+1113 
-1120 TYTLN
+1120 
-1125 GNEITFAGI
+1125 AGI
-1134 DGLASASFIPSET
+1134 DGAYTAVVFGNADGETVYVEYTFTADFFAQGFEALAQDGYASFVFRYYPAMGNYFFVFDSSEQENYVIDDGESRIEFSVNGDGTAWLNSLLCAVTRDGDEFVLTTASGARGVVRVVGDGTAQLASSERGTYFALADGTPTLEKEMLFLDGFGGATMQRYVAATETSESRIEDVASGTYVRLDSASGYYEYDVSFADGGYENFRFAYGTITVGNSAVAVYILYDESQEESFET
-1147 QENSSKLTLTYGGSS
+1147 SDGGTLLIDAYGQATFEDASG
-1162 HTLTYTGKEKGSYY
+1162 EKRAAIASRAA
-1176 DLKLG
+1176 DTV
-1181 AKIELDGKNID
+1181 IEGRELMRVRVLDADGKNYGAEKTYAVSEENGKKRLLPVD
-1192 NEGGTAKI
+1192 GGLGV
-1200 YFKHQE
+1200 YFL
-1206 YERKYK
+1206 
-1212 LEGTKLYIIWIEGT
+1212 LEGDKIL
-1226 DGSEDVL
+1226 SE
-1233 WNWSFNSSTRKITG
+1233 SK
-1247 YWNYHLDEYEYYFE
+1247 
-1261 FGLLAEGEEKGA
+1261 
-1273 YTSAAGDKL
+1273 
-1282 TLDGF
+1282 
-1287 FVAEYT
+1287 
-1293 PASGQAEKWNYFMM
+1293 
-1307 SDVSVLLTSGESY
+1307 
-1320 KLLVLDDASFTET
+1320 LVLDGLGGGVLYCGETQSEVKGTYTAAERENEWIFRPDGTET
-1333 EVTETSVAGQYYVAE
+1333 ESFRFALMRGVPTTERESFDLFAVYAEQWECTLLSADWEVAAFGGYGSGTFIDRLGRVFSVYCEIVDENTVRIYGAAFGE
-1348 RSYKVWL
+1348 MWL
-1355 DGNGNMLYDSNMSVY
+1355 TADFLSGTFELYD
-1370 TYVVEGNVFKLTS
+1370 
-1383 YDDSGTP
+1383 
-1390 HVHEGKF
+1390 
-1397 ALETD
+1397 
-1402 GYIETAFYS
+1402 
-1411 YGYSYL
+1411 
-1417 RLFKEKLEYTT
+1417 
-1428 VSFKLDDKSYTL
+1428 
-1440 AIFENKFVYAYQ
+1440 
-1452 YGQAIA
+1452 QAPA
-1458 YTGSVADYAA
+1458 
-1468 AKAAIA
+1468 
-1474 AKEDFEVTLDGTV
+1474 E
-1487 YTASYDSDSWAWT
+1487 
-1500 FTPKS
+1500 

>member
-22 LAMLVFAS
+22 LAMLVFAA

-59 IQLPDEP
+59 IDLPDEP

-842 AVDYIGSEEVLYIPE
+842 AVDES
-857 NITEVAPDAVQGLL
+857 
-871 TLKMV
+871 
-876 IFGDKVTTVGDRAF
+876 
-890 VGNPYLVSVIFGTGI
+890 
-905 DHIGDDA
+905 
-912 FSMATYLIDIHFPNA
+912 
-927 EKAPSYIGKNAFYRL
+927 GK
-942 DGIALVPSTTE
+942 G
-953 WGGLMT
+953 
-959 VYVGGSFWGDASPSA
+959 SA
-974 YVTLFNVNNKAQD
+974 YISFP
-987 KDGNEVGAYSNDYS
+987 DG
-1001 DFVTI
+1001 
-1006 ASEAGT
+1006 
-1012 DKKGKTYNLAD
+1012 
-1023 GNKLFLSGGDSAIL
+1023 SGG
-1037 FVEADGVTRR
+1037 FV
-1047 IWGAYRYDDYEK
+1047 
-1059 ITFRAGFTVDG
+1059 
-1070 EAVLYYGK
+1070 
-1078 PSGDDFVLRDKVFG
+1078 
-1092 AYDDGYIT
+1092 
-1100 VVFDGYGAASVVI
+1100 
-1113 NAELSDG
+1113 
-1120 TYTLN
+1120 
-1125 GNEITFAGI
+1125 AGI
-1134 DGLASASFIPSET
+1134 DGAYTAVVFGNADGETVYVEYIFTADFFAQGFEALAQDGYASFVFRYYPAMGNYFFVFDSSEQENYVIDDGESRIEFSVVGDGTAQLASSERGTYFALADGTPTLEKEMLFLDGFGGATMQRYVAATETSESRIEDVASGTYVRLDSASGYYEYDVSFADGGYENFRFAYGTITVGNSAVAVYILYDESQEESFET
-1147 QENSSKLTLTYGGSS
+1147 SDGGTLLIDAYGQATFEDASG
-1162 HTLTYTGKEKGSYY
+1162 EKRAAIASRAA
-1176 DLKLG
+1176 DTV
-1181 AKIELDGKNID
+1181 IEGRELMRVRVLDADGKNYGAEKTYAVSEENGKKRLLPVD
-1192 NEGGTAKI
+1192 GGLGV
-1200 YFKHQE
+1200 YFL
-1206 YERKYK
+1206 
-1212 LEGTKLYIIWIEGT
+1212 LEGDKIL
-1226 DGSEDVL
+1226 SE
-1233 WNWSFNSSTRKITG
+1233 SK
-1247 YWNYHLDEYEYYFE
+1247 
-1261 FGLLAEGEEKGA
+1261 
-1273 YTSAAGDKL
+1273 
-1282 TLDGF
+1282 
-1287 FVAEYT
+1287 
-1293 PASGQAEKWNYFMM
+1293 
-1307 SDVSVLLTSGESY
+1307 
-1320 KLLVLDDASFTET
+1320 LVLDGLGGGVLYCGETQSEVKGTYTAAERENEWIFRPDGTET
-1333 EVTETSVAGQYYVAE
+1333 ESFRFALMRGVPTTERESFDLFAVYAEQWECTLLSADWEVAAFGGYGSGTFIDRLGRVFSVYCEIVDENTVRIYGAAFGE
-1348 RSYKVWL
+1348 MWL
-1355 DGNGNMLYDSNMSVY
+1355 TADFLSGTFELYD
-1370 TYVVEGNVFKLTS
+1370 
-1383 YDDSGTP
+1383 
-1390 HVHEGKF
+1390 
-1397 ALETD
+1397 
-1402 GYIETAFYS
+1402 
-1411 YGYSYL
+1411 
-1417 RLFKEKLEYTT
+1417 
-1428 VSFKLDDKSYTL
+1428 
-1440 AIFENKFVYAYQ
+1440 
-1452 YGQAIA
+1452 QAPA
-1458 YTGSVADYAA
+1458 
-1468 AKAAIA
+1468 
-1474 AKEDFEVTLDGTV
+1474 E
-1487 YTASYDSDSWAWT
+1487 
-1500 FTPKS
+1500 

>member
-22 LAMLVFAS
+22 LAMLVFAA

-260 VNTPQ
+260 VNTPL

-287 ESMFTVRGY
+287 KSLFTVRGY

-305 EGEVVYAAGDEIS
+305 EGEVVYAEGDEIS

-568 YAIEDLS
+568 YAIEDLN

-700 IYHFAAEWFAPDT
+700 IYHFAADWFAPDT

-842 AVDYIGSEEVLYIPE
+842 AVDES
-857 NITEVAPDAVQGLL
+857 
-871 TLKMV
+871 
-876 IFGDKVTTVGDRAF
+876 
-890 VGNPYLVSVIFGTGI
+890 
-905 DHIGDDA
+905 
-912 FSMATYLIDIHFPNA
+912 
-927 EKAPSYIGKNAFYRL
+927 GK
-942 DGIALVPSTTE
+942 G
-953 WGGLMT
+953 
-959 VYVGGSFWGDASPSA
+959 SA
-974 YVTLFNVNNKAQD
+974 YISFP
-987 KDGNEVGAYSNDYS
+987 DG
-1001 DFVTI
+1001 
-1006 ASEAGT
+1006 
-1012 DKKGKTYNLAD
+1012 
-1023 GNKLFLSGGDSAIL
+1023 SGG
-1037 FVEADGVTRR
+1037 FV
-1047 IWGAYRYDDYEK
+1047 
-1059 ITFRAGFTVDG
+1059 
-1070 EAVLYYGK
+1070 
-1078 PSGDDFVLRDKVFG
+1078 
-1092 AYDDGYIT
+1092 
-1100 VVFDGYGAASVVI
+1100 
-1113 NAELSDG
+1113 
-1120 TYTLN
+1120 
-1125 GNEITFAGI
+1125 AGI
-1134 DGLASASFIPSET
+1134 DGAYTAVVFGNADGETVYVEYIFTADFFAQGFEALAQDGYASFVFRYYPAMGNYFFVFDSSEQENYVIDDGESRIEFSVNGDGTAWLNSLLCAVTRDGDEFVLTTASGARGVVRVVGDGTAQLASSERGTYFALADGTPTLEKEMLFLDGFGGATMQRYVAATETSESRIEDVASGTYVRLDSASGYYEYDVSFADGGYENFRFAYGTITVGNSAVAVYILYDESQEESFET
-1147 QENSSKLTLTYGGSS
+1147 SDGGTLLIDAYGQATFEDASG
-1162 HTLTYTGKEKGSYY
+1162 EKRAAIASRAA
-1176 DLKLG
+1176 DTV
-1181 AKIELDGKNID
+1181 IEGRELMRVRVLDADGKNYGAEKTYAVSEENGKKRLLPVD
-1192 NEGGTAKI
+1192 GGLGV
-1200 YFKHQE
+1200 YFL
-1206 YERKYK
+1206 
-1212 LEGTKLYIIWIEGT
+1212 LEGDKILSESKLVLDGLGGGVLYCGETQSEVKGT
-1226 DGSEDVL
+1226 
-1233 WNWSFNSSTRKITG
+1233 
-1247 YWNYHLDEYEYYFE
+1247 
-1261 FGLLAEGEEKGA
+1261 
-1273 YTSAAGDKL
+1273 YTSAERENEWIFRP
-1282 TLDGF
+1282 DGTE
-1287 FVAEYT
+1287 AESFRFALMRGVPT
-1293 PASGQAEKWNYFMM
+1293 TE
-1307 SDVSVLLTSGESY
+1307 GESFDLFAVY
-1320 KLLVLDDASFTET
+1320 AEQWECTLLSADW
-1333 EVTETSVAGQYYVAE
+1333 EVAAFGGYGSGTFIDRLGRVFSVYCEIVDENTVRIYGAAFGE
-1348 RSYKVWL
+1348 MWL
-1355 DGNGNMLYDSNMSVY
+1355 TADFLSGTFELYD
-1370 TYVVEGNVFKLTS
+1370 
-1383 YDDSGTP
+1383 
-1390 HVHEGKF
+1390 
-1397 ALETD
+1397 
-1402 GYIETAFYS
+1402 
-1411 YGYSYL
+1411 
-1417 RLFKEKLEYTT
+1417 
-1428 VSFKLDDKSYTL
+1428 
-1440 AIFENKFVYAYQ
+1440 
-1452 YGQAIA
+1452 QAPA
-1458 YTGSVADYAA
+1458 
-1468 AKAAIA
+1468 
-1474 AKEDFEVTLDGTV
+1474 E
-1487 YTASYDSDSWAWT
+1487 
-1500 FTPKS
+1500 

>member
-22 LAMLVFAS
+22 LAMLVFAA

-59 IQLPDEP
+59 IDLPDEP

-129 AGEKVWRI
+129 PGEKVWRI

-842 AVDYIGSEEVLYIPE
+842 AVDGS
-857 NITEVAPDAVQGLL
+857 
-871 TLKMV
+871 
-876 IFGDKVTTVGDRAF
+876 
-890 VGNPYLVSVIFGTGI
+890 
-905 DHIGDDA
+905 
-912 FSMATYLIDIHFPNA
+912 
-927 EKAPSYIGKNAFYRL
+927 GK
-942 DGIALVPSTTE
+942 G
-953 WGGLMT
+953 
-959 VYVGGSFWGDASPSA
+959 SA
-974 YVTLFNVNNKAQD
+974 YISFP
-987 KDGNEVGAYSNDYS
+987 DG
-1001 DFVTI
+1001 
-1006 ASEAGT
+1006 
-1012 DKKGKTYNLAD
+1012 
-1023 GNKLFLSGGDSAIL
+1023 SGG
-1037 FVEADGVTRR
+1037 FV
-1047 IWGAYRYDDYEK
+1047 
-1059 ITFRAGFTVDG
+1059 
-1070 EAVLYYGK
+1070 
-1078 PSGDDFVLRDKVFG
+1078 
-1092 AYDDGYIT
+1092 
-1100 VVFDGYGAASVVI
+1100 
-1113 NAELSDG
+1113 
-1120 TYTLN
+1120 
-1125 GNEITFAGI
+1125 AGI
-1134 DGLASASFIPSET
+1134 DGAYTAVVFGNADGETVYVEYTFTADFFAQGFEALAQDGYASFVFRYYPAMGNYFFVFDSSEQENYVIDDGESRIEFSVNGDGTAWLNSLLCAVTRDGDEFVLTTASGARGVVRVVGDGTAQLASSERGTYFALADGTPTLEKEMLFLDGFGGATMQRYVAATETSESRIEDVASG
-1147 QENSSKLTLTYGGSS
+1147 TYVRLDSASGYYEYDVSFAD
-1162 HTLTYTGKEKGSYY
+1162 GSYENFRFAYGTITVGNSAVAVYILY
-1176 DLKLG
+1176 DESREETFETSDGGMLLIDAYGQATFEDASGEKRAAIASRAADTL
-1181 AKIELDGKNID
+1181 IEGRELMRVRVLDADGKNYGAEKTYAVSEENGKKRLLPVD
-1192 NEGGTAKI
+1192 GGLGV
-1200 YFKHQE
+1200 YFL
-1206 YERKYK
+1206 
-1212 LEGTKLYIIWIEGT
+1212 LEGDKIL
-1226 DGSEDVL
+1226 SE
-1233 WNWSFNSSTRKITG
+1233 SK
-1247 YWNYHLDEYEYYFE
+1247 
-1261 FGLLAEGEEKGA
+1261 
-1273 YTSAAGDKL
+1273 
-1282 TLDGF
+1282 
-1287 FVAEYT
+1287 
-1293 PASGQAEKWNYFMM
+1293 
-1307 SDVSVLLTSGESY
+1307 
-1320 KLLVLDDASFTET
+1320 LVLDGLGGGVLYCGETQSEVKGTYTAAERENEWIFRPDDTET
-1333 EVTETSVAGQYYVAE
+1333 ESFRFALMRGVPTTERESFDLFAVYAEQWECTLLSADWEVAAFGGYGSGTFIDRLGRVFSVYCEIVDENTVRIYGAAFGE
-1348 RSYKVWL
+1348 MWL
-1355 DGNGNMLYDSNMSVY
+1355 TADFLSGTFELYD
-1370 TYVVEGNVFKLTS
+1370 
-1383 YDDSGTP
+1383 
-1390 HVHEGKF
+1390 
-1397 ALETD
+1397 
-1402 GYIETAFYS
+1402 
-1411 YGYSYL
+1411 
-1417 RLFKEKLEYTT
+1417 
-1428 VSFKLDDKSYTL
+1428 
-1440 AIFENKFVYAYQ
+1440 
-1452 YGQAIA
+1452 QAPA
-1458 YTGSVADYAA
+1458 
-1468 AKAAIA
+1468 
-1474 AKEDFEVTLDGTV
+1474 E
-1487 YTASYDSDSWAWT
+1487 
-1500 FTPKS
+1500 

>member
-260 VNTPQ
+260 VNTPL

-287 ESMFTVRGY
+287 KSLFTVRGY

-305 EGEVVYAAGDEIS
+305 EGEVVYAEGDEIS

-456 VRFRFRI
+456 IRFRFRI

-568 YAIEDLS
+568 YAIEDLN

-690 GENTYDGDAK
+690 GENTYDEDAK
-700 IYHFAAEWFAPDT
+700 IYHFAADWFAPDT

-756 VYTLKCDGFGKGSL
+756 VYTLKCNGFGKGSL

-842 AVDYIGSEEVLYIPE
+842 AVDES
-857 NITEVAPDAVQGLL
+857 
-871 TLKMV
+871 
-876 IFGDKVTTVGDRAF
+876 
-890 VGNPYLVSVIFGTGI
+890 
-905 DHIGDDA
+905 
-912 FSMATYLIDIHFPNA
+912 
-927 EKAPSYIGKNAFYRL
+927 GK
-942 DGIALVPSTTE
+942 G
-953 WGGLMT
+953 
-959 VYVGGSFWGDASPSA
+959 SA
-974 YVTLFNVNNKAQD
+974 YISFP
-987 KDGNEVGAYSNDYS
+987 DG
-1001 DFVTI
+1001 
-1006 ASEAGT
+1006 
-1012 DKKGKTYNLAD
+1012 
-1023 GNKLFLSGGDSAIL
+1023 SGG
-1037 FVEADGVTRR
+1037 FV
-1047 IWGAYRYDDYEK
+1047 
-1059 ITFRAGFTVDG
+1059 
-1070 EAVLYYGK
+1070 
-1078 PSGDDFVLRDKVFG
+1078 
-1092 AYDDGYIT
+1092 
-1100 VVFDGYGAASVVI
+1100 
-1113 NAELSDG
+1113 
-1120 TYTLN
+1120 
-1125 GNEITFAGI
+1125 AGI
-1134 DGLASASFIPSET
+1134 DGAYTAVVFGNADGETVYVEYIFTADFFAQGFEALAQDGYASFVFRYYPAMGNYFFVFDSSEQENYVIDDGESRIEFSVNGDGTAWLNSLLCAVTRDGDEFVLTTASGARGVVCVVGDGTAQLASSERGTYFALADGTPTLEKEMLFLDGFGGATMQRYVAATETSESRIEDVASGTYVRLDSASGYYEYDVSFADGGYENFRFAYGTITVGNSAVAVYILYDESREET
-1147 QENSSKLTLTYGGSS
+1147 FETSDGGTLLIDAYGQATFEDASG
-1162 HTLTYTGKEKGSYY
+1162 EKRAAIASRAA
-1176 DLKLG
+1176 DTV
-1181 AKIELDGKNID
+1181 IEGRELMRVRVLDADGKNYGAEKTYAVSEENGKKRLLPVD
-1192 NEGGTAKI
+1192 GGLGV
-1200 YFKHQE
+1200 YFL
-1206 YERKYK
+1206 
-1212 LEGTKLYIIWIEGT
+1212 LEGDKIL
-1226 DGSEDVL
+1226 SE
-1233 WNWSFNSSTRKITG
+1233 SK
-1247 YWNYHLDEYEYYFE
+1247 
-1261 FGLLAEGEEKGA
+1261 
-1273 YTSAAGDKL
+1273 
-1282 TLDGF
+1282 
-1287 FVAEYT
+1287 
-1293 PASGQAEKWNYFMM
+1293 
-1307 SDVSVLLTSGESY
+1307 
-1320 KLLVLDDASFTET
+1320 LVLDGLGGGVLYCGETQSEVKGTYTAAERENEWIFRPDGTET
-1333 EVTETSVAGQYYVAE
+1333 ESFRFALMRGVPTTERESFDLFAVYAEQWECTLLSADWEVAAFGGYGSGTFIDRLGRVFSVYCEIVDENTVRIYGAAFGE
-1348 RSYKVWL
+1348 MWL
-1355 DGNGNMLYDSNMSVY
+1355 TADFLSGTFELYD
-1370 TYVVEGNVFKLTS
+1370 
-1383 YDDSGTP
+1383 
-1390 HVHEGKF
+1390 
-1397 ALETD
+1397 
-1402 GYIETAFYS
+1402 
-1411 YGYSYL
+1411 
-1417 RLFKEKLEYTT
+1417 
-1428 VSFKLDDKSYTL
+1428 
-1440 AIFENKFVYAYQ
+1440 
-1452 YGQAIA
+1452 QAPA
-1458 YTGSVADYAA
+1458 
-1468 AKAAIA
+1468 
-1474 AKEDFEVTLDGTV
+1474 E
-1487 YTASYDSDSWAWT
+1487 
-1500 FTPKS
+1500 

>member
-22 LAMLVFAS
+22 LAMLVFAA

-59 IQLPDEP
+59 IDLPDEP

-260 VNTPQ
+260 VNTPL

-456 VRFRFRI
+456 IRFRFRI

-568 YAIEDLS
+568 YAIEDLN

-690 GENTYDGDAK
+690 GENTYDEDAK
-700 IYHFAAEWFAPDT
+700 IYHFAADWFAPDT

-756 VYTLKCDGFGKGSL
+756 VYTLKCNGFGKGSL

-842 AVDYIGSEEVLYIPE
+842 AVDES
-857 NITEVAPDAVQGLL
+857 
-871 TLKMV
+871 
-876 IFGDKVTTVGDRAF
+876 
-890 VGNPYLVSVIFGTGI
+890 
-905 DHIGDDA
+905 
-912 FSMATYLIDIHFPNA
+912 
-927 EKAPSYIGKNAFYRL
+927 GK
-942 DGIALVPSTTE
+942 G
-953 WGGLMT
+953 
-959 VYVGGSFWGDASPSA
+959 SA
-974 YVTLFNVNNKAQD
+974 YISFP
-987 KDGNEVGAYSNDYS
+987 DG
-1001 DFVTI
+1001 
-1006 ASEAGT
+1006 
-1012 DKKGKTYNLAD
+1012 
-1023 GNKLFLSGGDSAIL
+1023 SGG
-1037 FVEADGVTRR
+1037 FV
-1047 IWGAYRYDDYEK
+1047 
-1059 ITFRAGFTVDG
+1059 
-1070 EAVLYYGK
+1070 
-1078 PSGDDFVLRDKVFG
+1078 
-1092 AYDDGYIT
+1092 
-1100 VVFDGYGAASVVI
+1100 
-1113 NAELSDG
+1113 
-1120 TYTLN
+1120 
-1125 GNEITFAGI
+1125 AGI
-1134 DGLASASFIPSET
+1134 DGAYTAVVFGNADGETVYVEYTFTADFFAQGFEALAQDGYASFVFRYYPAMGNYFFVFDSSEQENYVIDDGESRIEFSVNGDGTAWLNSLLCAVTRDGDEFVLTTASGARGVVRVVGDGTAQLASSERGTYFALADGTPTLEKEMLFLDGFGGATMQRYVAATETSESRIEDVASGTYVRLDSASGYYEYDVSFADGGYENFRFAYGTITVGNSAVAVYILYDESQEESFET
-1147 QENSSKLTLTYGGSS
+1147 SDGGTLLIDAYGQATFEDASG
-1162 HTLTYTGKEKGSYY
+1162 EKRAAIASRAA
-1176 DLKLG
+1176 DTV
-1181 AKIELDGKNID
+1181 IEGRELMRVRVLDADGKNYGAEKTYAVSEENGKKRLLPVD
-1192 NEGGTAKI
+1192 GGLGV
-1200 YFKHQE
+1200 YFL
-1206 YERKYK
+1206 
-1212 LEGTKLYIIWIEGT
+1212 LEGDKIL
-1226 DGSEDVL
+1226 SE
-1233 WNWSFNSSTRKITG
+1233 SK
-1247 YWNYHLDEYEYYFE
+1247 
-1261 FGLLAEGEEKGA
+1261 
-1273 YTSAAGDKL
+1273 
-1282 TLDGF
+1282 
-1287 FVAEYT
+1287 
-1293 PASGQAEKWNYFMM
+1293 
-1307 SDVSVLLTSGESY
+1307 
-1320 KLLVLDDASFTET
+1320 LVLDGLGGGVLYCGETQSEVKGTYTAAERENEWIFRPDGTET
-1333 EVTETSVAGQYYVAE
+1333 ESFRFALMRGVPTTERESFDLFAVYAEQWECTLLSADWEVAAFGGYGSGTFIDRLGRVFSVYCEIVDENTVRIYGAAFGE
-1348 RSYKVWL
+1348 MWL
-1355 DGNGNMLYDSNMSVY
+1355 TADFLSGTFELYD
-1370 TYVVEGNVFKLTS
+1370 
-1383 YDDSGTP
+1383 
-1390 HVHEGKF
+1390 
-1397 ALETD
+1397 
-1402 GYIETAFYS
+1402 
-1411 YGYSYL
+1411 
-1417 RLFKEKLEYTT
+1417 
-1428 VSFKLDDKSYTL
+1428 
-1440 AIFENKFVYAYQ
+1440 
-1452 YGQAIA
+1452 QAPA
-1458 YTGSVADYAA
+1458 
-1468 AKAAIA
+1468 
-1474 AKEDFEVTLDGTV
+1474 E
-1487 YTASYDSDSWAWT
+1487 
-1500 FTPKS
+1500 

>member
-22 LAMLVFAS
+22 LAMLVFAA

-59 IQLPDEP
+59 IDLPDEP

-287 ESMFTVRGY
+287 ESLFTVRGY

-396 AYFDGDMTLT
+396 AYFDSDMTLT

-685 QRVVT
+685 QRVIT
-690 GENTYDGDAK
+690 GENTYDEDAK
-700 IYHFAAEWFAPDT
+700 IYHFAADWFAPDT

-777 SVPIVYDYRHG
+777 AVPIVYDYRHG

-842 AVDYIGSEEVLYIPE
+842 AVDGS
-857 NITEVAPDAVQGLL
+857 
-871 TLKMV
+871 
-876 IFGDKVTTVGDRAF
+876 
-890 VGNPYLVSVIFGTGI
+890 
-905 DHIGDDA
+905 
-912 FSMATYLIDIHFPNA
+912 
-927 EKAPSYIGKNAFYRL
+927 GK
-942 DGIALVPSTTE
+942 G
-953 WGGLMT
+953 
-959 VYVGGSFWGDASPSA
+959 SA
-974 YVTLFNVNNKAQD
+974 YISFP
-987 KDGNEVGAYSNDYS
+987 DG
-1001 DFVTI
+1001 
-1006 ASEAGT
+1006 
-1012 DKKGKTYNLAD
+1012 
-1023 GNKLFLSGGDSAIL
+1023 SGG
-1037 FVEADGVTRR
+1037 FV
-1047 IWGAYRYDDYEK
+1047 
-1059 ITFRAGFTVDG
+1059 
-1070 EAVLYYGK
+1070 
-1078 PSGDDFVLRDKVFG
+1078 
-1092 AYDDGYIT
+1092 
-1100 VVFDGYGAASVVI
+1100 
-1113 NAELSDG
+1113 
-1120 TYTLN
+1120 
-1125 GNEITFAGI
+1125 AGI
-1134 DGLASASFIPSET
+1134 DGAYTAVVFGNADGETVYVEYTFTADFFAQGFEALAQDGYASFVFRYYPAMGNYFFVFDSSEQENYVIDDGESRIEFSVNGDGTAWLNSLLCAVTRDGDEFVLTTASGARGVVRVVGDGTAQLASSERGTYFALADGTPTLEKEMLFLDGFGGATMQRYVAATETSESRIEDVASGTYVRLDSASGYYEYDVSFADGGYENFRFAYGTITVGNSAVAVYILYDESREESFET
-1147 QENSSKLTLTYGGSS
+1147 SDGGMLLIDAYGQATFEDASGEKRAAIASRAADTL
-1162 HTLTYTGKEKGSYY
+1162 
-1176 DLKLG
+1176 
-1181 AKIELDGKNID
+1181 IEGRELMRVRVLDADGKNYGAEKTYAVSEENGKKRLLPVD
-1192 NEGGTAKI
+1192 GGLGV
-1200 YFKHQE
+1200 YFL
-1206 YERKYK
+1206 
-1212 LEGTKLYIIWIEGT
+1212 LEGDKIL
-1226 DGSEDVL
+1226 SE
-1233 WNWSFNSSTRKITG
+1233 SK
-1247 YWNYHLDEYEYYFE
+1247 
-1261 FGLLAEGEEKGA
+1261 
-1273 YTSAAGDKL
+1273 
-1282 TLDGF
+1282 
-1287 FVAEYT
+1287 
-1293 PASGQAEKWNYFMM
+1293 
-1307 SDVSVLLTSGESY
+1307 
-1320 KLLVLDDASFTET
+1320 LVLDGLGGGVLYCGET
-1333 EVTETSVAGQYYVAE
+1333 QSEVKGTYTAAE
-1348 RSYKVWL
+1348 RKNEWIFRP
-1355 DGNGNMLYDSNMSVY
+1355 DGTEAES
-1370 TYVVEGNVFKLTS
+1370 FR
-1383 YDDSGTP
+1383 
-1390 HVHEGKF
+1390 F
-1397 ALETD
+1397 ALMRGVPTTEGESFD
-1402 GYIETAFYS
+1402 
-1411 YGYSYL
+1411 
-1417 RLFKEKLEYTT
+1417 LF
-1428 VSFKLDDKSYTL
+1428 
-1440 AIFENKFVYAYQ
+1440 AVYAEQ
-1452 YGQAIA
+1452 WEC
-1458 YTGSVADYAA
+1458 TLLSAD
-1468 AKAAIA
+1468 
-1474 AKEDFEVTLDGTV
+1474 
-1487 YTASYDSDSWAWT
+1487 
-1500 FTPKS
+1500 

>member
-22 LAMLVFAS
+22 LAMLVFAA

-59 IQLPDEP
+59 IDLPDEP

-305 EGEVVYAAGDEIS
+305 EGEVVYAEGDEIS

-456 VRFRFRI
+456 IRFRFRI

-568 YAIEDLS
+568 YAIEDLN

-690 GENTYDGDAK
+690 GENTYDEDAK
-700 IYHFAAEWFAPDT
+700 IYHFAADWFAPDT

-756 VYTLKCDGFGKGSL
+756 VYTLKCNGFGKGSL

-842 AVDYIGSEEVLYIPE
+842 AVDES
-857 NITEVAPDAVQGLL
+857 
-871 TLKMV
+871 
-876 IFGDKVTTVGDRAF
+876 
-890 VGNPYLVSVIFGTGI
+890 
-905 DHIGDDA
+905 
-912 FSMATYLIDIHFPNA
+912 
-927 EKAPSYIGKNAFYRL
+927 GK
-942 DGIALVPSTTE
+942 G
-953 WGGLMT
+953 
-959 VYVGGSFWGDASPSA
+959 SA
-974 YVTLFNVNNKAQD
+974 YISFP
-987 KDGNEVGAYSNDYS
+987 DG
-1001 DFVTI
+1001 
-1006 ASEAGT
+1006 
-1012 DKKGKTYNLAD
+1012 
-1023 GNKLFLSGGDSAIL
+1023 SGG
-1037 FVEADGVTRR
+1037 FV
-1047 IWGAYRYDDYEK
+1047 
-1059 ITFRAGFTVDG
+1059 
-1070 EAVLYYGK
+1070 
-1078 PSGDDFVLRDKVFG
+1078 
-1092 AYDDGYIT
+1092 
-1100 VVFDGYGAASVVI
+1100 
-1113 NAELSDG
+1113 
-1120 TYTLN
+1120 
-1125 GNEITFAGI
+1125 AGI
-1134 DGLASASFIPSET
+1134 DGAYTAVVFGNADGETVYVEYIFTADFFAQGFEALAQDGYASFVFRYYPAMGNYFFVFDSSEQENYVIDDGESRIEFSVNGDGTAWLNSLLCAVTRDGDEFVLTTASGARGVVRVVGDGTAQLASSERGTYFALADGTPTLEKEMLFLDGFGGATMQRYVAATETSESRIEDVASGTYVRLDSASGYYEYDVSFADGGYENFRFAYGTITVGNSAVAVYILYDESREET
-1147 QENSSKLTLTYGGSS
+1147 FETSDGGTLLIDAYGQATFEDASG
-1162 HTLTYTGKEKGSYY
+1162 EKRAAIASRAA
-1176 DLKLG
+1176 DTV
-1181 AKIELDGKNID
+1181 IEGRELMRVRVLDADGKNYGAEKTYAVSEENGKKRLLPVD
-1192 NEGGTAKI
+1192 GGLGV
-1200 YFKHQE
+1200 YFL
-1206 YERKYK
+1206 
-1212 LEGTKLYIIWIEGT
+1212 LEGDKIL
-1226 DGSEDVL
+1226 SE
-1233 WNWSFNSSTRKITG
+1233 SK
-1247 YWNYHLDEYEYYFE
+1247 
-1261 FGLLAEGEEKGA
+1261 
-1273 YTSAAGDKL
+1273 
-1282 TLDGF
+1282 
-1287 FVAEYT
+1287 
-1293 PASGQAEKWNYFMM
+1293 
-1307 SDVSVLLTSGESY
+1307 
-1320 KLLVLDDASFTET
+1320 LVLDGLGGGVLYCGETQSEVKGTYTAAERENEWIFRPDGTET
-1333 EVTETSVAGQYYVAE
+1333 ESFRFALMRGVPTTERESFDLFAVYAEQWECTLLSADWEVAAFGGYGSGTFIDRLGRVFSVYCEIVDENTVRIYGAAFGE
-1348 RSYKVWL
+1348 MWL
-1355 DGNGNMLYDSNMSVY
+1355 TADFLSGTFELYD
-1370 TYVVEGNVFKLTS
+1370 
-1383 YDDSGTP
+1383 
-1390 HVHEGKF
+1390 
-1397 ALETD
+1397 
-1402 GYIETAFYS
+1402 
-1411 YGYSYL
+1411 
-1417 RLFKEKLEYTT
+1417 
-1428 VSFKLDDKSYTL
+1428 
-1440 AIFENKFVYAYQ
+1440 
-1452 YGQAIA
+1452 QAPA
-1458 YTGSVADYAA
+1458 
-1468 AKAAIA
+1468 
-1474 AKEDFEVTLDGTV
+1474 E
-1487 YTASYDSDSWAWT
+1487 
-1500 FTPKS
+1500 

>member
-22 LAMLVFAS
+22 LAMLVFAA

-59 IQLPDEP
+59 IDLPDEP

-129 AGEKVWRI
+129 AGEKVWQI

-842 AVDYIGSEEVLYIPE
+842 AVDES
-857 NITEVAPDAVQGLL
+857 
-871 TLKMV
+871 
-876 IFGDKVTTVGDRAF
+876 
-890 VGNPYLVSVIFGTGI
+890 
-905 DHIGDDA
+905 
-912 FSMATYLIDIHFPNA
+912 
-927 EKAPSYIGKNAFYRL
+927 GK
-942 DGIALVPSTTE
+942 G
-953 WGGLMT
+953 
-959 VYVGGSFWGDASPSA
+959 SA
-974 YVTLFNVNNKAQD
+974 YISFP
-987 KDGNEVGAYSNDYS
+987 DG
-1001 DFVTI
+1001 
-1006 ASEAGT
+1006 
-1012 DKKGKTYNLAD
+1012 
-1023 GNKLFLSGGDSAIL
+1023 SGG
-1037 FVEADGVTRR
+1037 FV
-1047 IWGAYRYDDYEK
+1047 
-1059 ITFRAGFTVDG
+1059 
-1070 EAVLYYGK
+1070 
-1078 PSGDDFVLRDKVFG
+1078 
-1092 AYDDGYIT
+1092 
-1100 VVFDGYGAASVVI
+1100 
-1113 NAELSDG
+1113 
-1120 TYTLN
+1120 
-1125 GNEITFAGI
+1125 AGI
-1134 DGLASASFIPSET
+1134 DGAYTAVVFGNADGETVYVEYTFTADFFAQGFEALAQDGYASFVFRYYPAMGNYFFVFDSSEQENYVIDDGESRIEFSVNGDGTAWLNSLLCAVTRDGDEFVLTTASGARGVVRVVGDGTAQLASSERGTYFALADGTPTLEKEMLFLDGFGGATMQRYVAATETSESRIEDVASGTYVRLDSASGYYEYGVSFADGGYENFRFAYGTITVGNSAVAVYILYDESREESFET
-1147 QENSSKLTLTYGGSS
+1147 SDGGTLLIDAYGQATFEDASG
-1162 HTLTYTGKEKGSYY
+1162 EKRAAIASRAA
-1176 DLKLG
+1176 DTV
-1181 AKIELDGKNID
+1181 IEGRELMRVRVLDADGKNYGAEKTYAVSEENGKKRLLPVD
-1192 NEGGTAKI
+1192 GGLGV
-1200 YFKHQE
+1200 YFL
-1206 YERKYK
+1206 
-1212 LEGTKLYIIWIEGT
+1212 LEGDKIL
-1226 DGSEDVL
+1226 SE
-1233 WNWSFNSSTRKITG
+1233 SK
-1247 YWNYHLDEYEYYFE
+1247 
-1261 FGLLAEGEEKGA
+1261 
-1273 YTSAAGDKL
+1273 
-1282 TLDGF
+1282 
-1287 FVAEYT
+1287 
-1293 PASGQAEKWNYFMM
+1293 
-1307 SDVSVLLTSGESY
+1307 
-1320 KLLVLDDASFTET
+1320 LVLDGLGGGVLYCGET
-1333 EVTETSVAGQYYVAE
+1333 QSEVKGTYTAAE
-1348 RSYKVWL
+1348 RENEWIFRPDGTEAESFRFALMRGVPTTEGESFDLFAVYAEQWECTLLSADWEVAAFGGYGSGTFIDRLGRVFSVYCEIVDENTVRIYGAVFGEMWL
-1355 DGNGNMLYDSNMSVY
+1355 TADFLSGTFELYD
-1370 TYVVEGNVFKLTS
+1370 
-1383 YDDSGTP
+1383 
-1390 HVHEGKF
+1390 
-1397 ALETD
+1397 
-1402 GYIETAFYS
+1402 
-1411 YGYSYL
+1411 
-1417 RLFKEKLEYTT
+1417 
-1428 VSFKLDDKSYTL
+1428 
-1440 AIFENKFVYAYQ
+1440 
-1452 YGQAIA
+1452 QAPA
-1458 YTGSVADYAA
+1458 
-1468 AKAAIA
+1468 
-1474 AKEDFEVTLDGTV
+1474 E
-1487 YTASYDSDSWAWT
+1487 
-1500 FTPKS
+1500 

>member
-22 LAMLVFAS
+22 LAMLVFAA

-59 IQLPDEP
+59 IDLPDEP

-201 TFEGGSDWLG
+201 TFEGGGDWRG

-260 VNTPQ
+260 VNTPL

-287 ESMFTVRGY
+287 KSLFTVRGY

-305 EGEVVYAAGDEIS
+305 EGEVVYAEGDEIS

-568 YAIEDLS
+568 YAIEDLN

-700 IYHFAAEWFAPDT
+700 IYHFAADWFAPDT

-842 AVDYIGSEEVLYIPE
+842 GGGE
-857 NITEVAPDAVQGLL
+857 
-871 TLKMV
+871 
-876 IFGDKVTTVGDRAF
+876 R
-890 VGNPYLVSVIFGTGI
+890 
-905 DHIGDDA
+905 
-912 FSMATYLIDIHFPNA
+912 
-927 EKAPSYIGKNAFYRL
+927 GK
-942 DGIALVPSTTE
+942 G
-953 WGGLMT
+953 
-959 VYVGGSFWGDASPSA
+959 SA
-974 YVTLFNVNNKAQD
+974 YISFP
-987 KDGNEVGAYSNDYS
+987 DG
-1001 DFVTI
+1001 
-1006 ASEAGT
+1006 
-1012 DKKGKTYNLAD
+1012 
-1023 GNKLFLSGGDSAIL
+1023 SGG
-1037 FVEADGVTRR
+1037 FV
-1047 IWGAYRYDDYEK
+1047 
-1059 ITFRAGFTVDG
+1059 
-1070 EAVLYYGK
+1070 
-1078 PSGDDFVLRDKVFG
+1078 
-1092 AYDDGYIT
+1092 
-1100 VVFDGYGAASVVI
+1100 
-1113 NAELSDG
+1113 
-1120 TYTLN
+1120 
-1125 GNEITFAGI
+1125 AGI
-1134 DGLASASFIPSET
+1134 DGAYTAVVFGNADGETVYVEYIFTADFFAQGFEALAQDGYASFVFRYYPAMGNYFFVFDSSEQENYVIDDGESRIEFSVNGDGTAWLNSLLCAVTRDGDEFVLTTASGARGVVRVVGDGTAQLASSERGTYFALADGTPTLEKEMLFLDGFGGATMQRYVAATETSESRIEDVASGTYVRLDSASGYYEYDVSFADGGYENFRFAYGTITVGNSAVAVYILYDESQEESFET
-1147 QENSSKLTLTYGGSS
+1147 SDGGTLLIDAYGQATFEDASG
-1162 HTLTYTGKEKGSYY
+1162 EKRAAIASRAA
-1176 DLKLG
+1176 DTV
-1181 AKIELDGKNID
+1181 IEGRELMRVRVLDADGKNYGAEKTYAVSEENGKKRLLPVD
-1192 NEGGTAKI
+1192 GGLGV
-1200 YFKHQE
+1200 YFL
-1206 YERKYK
+1206 
-1212 LEGTKLYIIWIEGT
+1212 LEGDKILSESKLVLDGLGGGVLYCGETQSEVKGT
-1226 DGSEDVL
+1226 
-1233 WNWSFNSSTRKITG
+1233 
-1247 YWNYHLDEYEYYFE
+1247 
-1261 FGLLAEGEEKGA
+1261 
-1273 YTSAAGDKL
+1273 YTSAERENEWIFRP
-1282 TLDGF
+1282 DGTE
-1287 FVAEYT
+1287 AESFRFALMRGVPT
-1293 PASGQAEKWNYFMM
+1293 TE
-1307 SDVSVLLTSGESY
+1307 GESFDLFAVY
-1320 KLLVLDDASFTET
+1320 AEQWECTLLSADW
-1333 EVTETSVAGQYYVAE
+1333 EVAAFGGYGSGTFIDRLGRVFSVYCEIVDENTVRIYGAAFGE
-1348 RSYKVWL
+1348 MWL
-1355 DGNGNMLYDSNMSVY
+1355 TADFLSGTFELYD
-1370 TYVVEGNVFKLTS
+1370 
-1383 YDDSGTP
+1383 
-1390 HVHEGKF
+1390 
-1397 ALETD
+1397 
-1402 GYIETAFYS
+1402 
-1411 YGYSYL
+1411 
-1417 RLFKEKLEYTT
+1417 
-1428 VSFKLDDKSYTL
+1428 
-1440 AIFENKFVYAYQ
+1440 
-1452 YGQAIA
+1452 QAPA
-1458 YTGSVADYAA
+1458 
-1468 AKAAIA
+1468 
-1474 AKEDFEVTLDGTV
+1474 E
-1487 YTASYDSDSWAWT
+1487 
-1500 FTPKS
+1500 

>member
-22 LAMLVFAS
+22 LAMLVFAA

-59 IQLPDEP
+59 IDLPDEP

-129 AGEKVWRI
+129 AGEKVWQI

-287 ESMFTVRGY
+287 ESLFTVRGY

-406 LTQVD
+406 LTQVG
-411 GTAAGKATIALDGL
+411 GTTAGKATIALDGL

-491 PVVILDGF
+491 PVVIFDGF

-700 IYHFAAEWFAPDT
+700 IYHFAADWFAPDT

-842 AVDYIGSEEVLYIPE
+842 AVDES
-857 NITEVAPDAVQGLL
+857 
-871 TLKMV
+871 
-876 IFGDKVTTVGDRAF
+876 
-890 VGNPYLVSVIFGTGI
+890 
-905 DHIGDDA
+905 
-912 FSMATYLIDIHFPNA
+912 
-927 EKAPSYIGKNAFYRL
+927 GK
-942 DGIALVPSTTE
+942 G
-953 WGGLMT
+953 
-959 VYVGGSFWGDASPSA
+959 SA
-974 YVTLFNVNNKAQD
+974 YISFP
-987 KDGNEVGAYSNDYS
+987 DG
-1001 DFVTI
+1001 
-1006 ASEAGT
+1006 
-1012 DKKGKTYNLAD
+1012 
-1023 GNKLFLSGGDSAIL
+1023 SGG
-1037 FVEADGVTRR
+1037 FV
-1047 IWGAYRYDDYEK
+1047 
-1059 ITFRAGFTVDG
+1059 
-1070 EAVLYYGK
+1070 
-1078 PSGDDFVLRDKVFG
+1078 
-1092 AYDDGYIT
+1092 
-1100 VVFDGYGAASVVI
+1100 
-1113 NAELSDG
+1113 
-1120 TYTLN
+1120 
-1125 GNEITFAGI
+1125 AGI
-1134 DGLASASFIPSET
+1134 DGAYTAVVFGNADGETVYVEYTFTADFFAQGFEALAQDGYASFVFRYYPAMGNYFFVFDSSEQENYVIDDGESRIEFSVNGDGTAWLNSLLCAVTRDGDEFVLTTASGARGVVRVVGDGTAQLASSERGTYFALADGTPTLEKEMLFLDGFGGATMQRYVAATETSESRIEDVASGTYVRLDSASGYYEYDVSFADGGYENFRFAYGTITVGNSAVAVYILYDESQEESFET
-1147 QENSSKLTLTYGGSS
+1147 SDGGTLLIDAYGQATFEDASG
-1162 HTLTYTGKEKGSYY
+1162 EKRAAIASRAA
-1176 DLKLG
+1176 DTV
-1181 AKIELDGKNID
+1181 IEGRELMRVRVLDADGKNYGAEKTYAVSEENGKKRLLPVD
-1192 NEGGTAKI
+1192 GGLGV
-1200 YFKHQE
+1200 YFL
-1206 YERKYK
+1206 
-1212 LEGTKLYIIWIEGT
+1212 LEGDKILSESKLVLDGLGGGVLYCGETQSEVKGT
-1226 DGSEDVL
+1226 
-1233 WNWSFNSSTRKITG
+1233 
-1247 YWNYHLDEYEYYFE
+1247 
-1261 FGLLAEGEEKGA
+1261 
-1273 YTSAAGDKL
+1273 YTSAERENEWIFRP
-1282 TLDGF
+1282 DGTE
-1287 FVAEYT
+1287 AESFRFALMRGVPT
-1293 PASGQAEKWNYFMM
+1293 TE
-1307 SDVSVLLTSGESY
+1307 GESFDLFAVY
-1320 KLLVLDDASFTET
+1320 AEQWECTLLSADW
-1333 EVTETSVAGQYYVAE
+1333 EVAAFGGYGSGTFIDRLGRVFSVYCEIVDENTVRIYGAAFGE
-1348 RSYKVWL
+1348 MWL
-1355 DGNGNMLYDSNMSVY
+1355 TADFLSGTFELYD
-1370 TYVVEGNVFKLTS
+1370 
-1383 YDDSGTP
+1383 
-1390 HVHEGKF
+1390 
-1397 ALETD
+1397 
-1402 GYIETAFYS
+1402 
-1411 YGYSYL
+1411 
-1417 RLFKEKLEYTT
+1417 
-1428 VSFKLDDKSYTL
+1428 
-1440 AIFENKFVYAYQ
+1440 
-1452 YGQAIA
+1452 QAPA
-1458 YTGSVADYAA
+1458 
-1468 AKAAIA
+1468 
-1474 AKEDFEVTLDGTV
+1474 E
-1487 YTASYDSDSWAWT
+1487 
-1500 FTPKS
+1500 

>member
-22 LAMLVFAS
+22 LAMLVFAA

-59 IQLPDEP
+59 IDLPDEP

-129 AGEKVWRI
+129 AGEKVWQI

-281 APHTVS
+281 APHNVS

-305 EGEVVYAAGDEIS
+305 EGEVVYAVGDEIS

-842 AVDYIGSEEVLYIPE
+842 AVDES
-857 NITEVAPDAVQGLL
+857 
-871 TLKMV
+871 
-876 IFGDKVTTVGDRAF
+876 
-890 VGNPYLVSVIFGTGI
+890 
-905 DHIGDDA
+905 
-912 FSMATYLIDIHFPNA
+912 
-927 EKAPSYIGKNAFYRL
+927 GK
-942 DGIALVPSTTE
+942 G
-953 WGGLMT
+953 
-959 VYVGGSFWGDASPSA
+959 SA
-974 YVTLFNVNNKAQD
+974 YISFP
-987 KDGNEVGAYSNDYS
+987 DG
-1001 DFVTI
+1001 
-1006 ASEAGT
+1006 
-1012 DKKGKTYNLAD
+1012 
-1023 GNKLFLSGGDSAIL
+1023 SGG
-1037 FVEADGVTRR
+1037 FV
-1047 IWGAYRYDDYEK
+1047 
-1059 ITFRAGFTVDG
+1059 
-1070 EAVLYYGK
+1070 
-1078 PSGDDFVLRDKVFG
+1078 
-1092 AYDDGYIT
+1092 
-1100 VVFDGYGAASVVI
+1100 
-1113 NAELSDG
+1113 
-1120 TYTLN
+1120 
-1125 GNEITFAGI
+1125 AGI
-1134 DGLASASFIPSET
+1134 DGAYTAVVFGNADGETVYVEYTFTADFFAQGFEALAQDGYASFVFRYYPAMGNYFFVFDSSEQENYVIDDGESRIEFSVNGDGTAWLNSLLCAVTRDGDEFVLTTASGARGVVRVVGDGTAQLASSERGTYFALADGTPTLEKEMLFLDGFGGATMQRYVAATETSESRIEDVASGTYVRLDSASGYYEYDVSFADGGYENFRFAYGTITVGNSAVAVYILYDESQEESFET
-1147 QENSSKLTLTYGGSS
+1147 SDGGTLLIDAYGQATFEDASG
-1162 HTLTYTGKEKGSYY
+1162 EKRAAIASRAA
-1176 DLKLG
+1176 DTV
-1181 AKIELDGKNID
+1181 IEGRELMRVRVLDADGKNYGAEKTYAVSEENGKKRLLPVD
-1192 NEGGTAKI
+1192 GGLGV
-1200 YFKHQE
+1200 YFL
-1206 YERKYK
+1206 
-1212 LEGTKLYIIWIEGT
+1212 LEGDKILSESKLVLDGLGGGVLYCGETQSEVKGT
-1226 DGSEDVL
+1226 
-1233 WNWSFNSSTRKITG
+1233 
-1247 YWNYHLDEYEYYFE
+1247 
-1261 FGLLAEGEEKGA
+1261 
-1273 YTSAAGDKL
+1273 YTSAERENEWIFRP
-1282 TLDGF
+1282 DGTE
-1287 FVAEYT
+1287 AESFRFALMRGVPT
-1293 PASGQAEKWNYFMM
+1293 TE
-1307 SDVSVLLTSGESY
+1307 GESFDLFAVY
-1320 KLLVLDDASFTET
+1320 AEQWECTLLSADW
-1333 EVTETSVAGQYYVAE
+1333 EVAAFGGYGSGTFIDRLGRVFSVYCEIVDENTVRIYGAAFGE
-1348 RSYKVWL
+1348 MWL
-1355 DGNGNMLYDSNMSVY
+1355 TADFLSGTFELYD
-1370 TYVVEGNVFKLTS
+1370 
-1383 YDDSGTP
+1383 
-1390 HVHEGKF
+1390 
-1397 ALETD
+1397 
-1402 GYIETAFYS
+1402 
-1411 YGYSYL
+1411 
-1417 RLFKEKLEYTT
+1417 
-1428 VSFKLDDKSYTL
+1428 
-1440 AIFENKFVYAYQ
+1440 
-1452 YGQAIA
+1452 QAPA
-1458 YTGSVADYAA
+1458 
-1468 AKAAIA
+1468 
-1474 AKEDFEVTLDGTV
+1474 E
-1487 YTASYDSDSWAWT
+1487 
-1500 FTPKS
+1500 

>member
-22 LAMLVFAS
+22 LAMLVFAA

-59 IQLPDEP
+59 IDLPDEP

-260 VNTPQ
+260 VNTPL

-287 ESMFTVRGY
+287 KSLFTVRGY

-305 EGEVVYAAGDEIS
+305 EGEVVYAEGDEIS

-842 AVDYIGSEEVLYIPE
+842 AVDES
-857 NITEVAPDAVQGLL
+857 
-871 TLKMV
+871 
-876 IFGDKVTTVGDRAF
+876 
-890 VGNPYLVSVIFGTGI
+890 
-905 DHIGDDA
+905 
-912 FSMATYLIDIHFPNA
+912 
-927 EKAPSYIGKNAFYRL
+927 GK
-942 DGIALVPSTTE
+942 G
-953 WGGLMT
+953 
-959 VYVGGSFWGDASPSA
+959 SA
-974 YVTLFNVNNKAQD
+974 YISFP
-987 KDGNEVGAYSNDYS
+987 DG
-1001 DFVTI
+1001 
-1006 ASEAGT
+1006 
-1012 DKKGKTYNLAD
+1012 
-1023 GNKLFLSGGDSAIL
+1023 SGG
-1037 FVEADGVTRR
+1037 FV
-1047 IWGAYRYDDYEK
+1047 
-1059 ITFRAGFTVDG
+1059 
-1070 EAVLYYGK
+1070 
-1078 PSGDDFVLRDKVFG
+1078 
-1092 AYDDGYIT
+1092 
-1100 VVFDGYGAASVVI
+1100 
-1113 NAELSDG
+1113 
-1120 TYTLN
+1120 
-1125 GNEITFAGI
+1125 AGI
-1134 DGLASASFIPSET
+1134 DGAYTAVVFGNADGETVYVEYTFTADFFAQGFEALAQDGYASFVFRYYPAMGNYFFVFDSSEQENYVIDDGESRIEFSVNGDGTAWLNSLLCAVTRDGDEFVLTTASGARGVVRVVGDGTAQLASSERGTYFALADGTPTLEKEMLFLDGFGGATMQRYVAATETSESRIEDVASGTYVRLDSASGYYEYDVSFADGGYENFRFAYGTITVGNSAVAVYILYDESQEESFET
-1147 QENSSKLTLTYGGSS
+1147 SDGGTLLIDAYGQATFEDASG
-1162 HTLTYTGKEKGSYY
+1162 EKRAAIASRAA
-1176 DLKLG
+1176 DTV
-1181 AKIELDGKNID
+1181 IEGRELMRVRVLDADGKNYGAEKTYAVSEENGKKRLLPVD
-1192 NEGGTAKI
+1192 GGLGV
-1200 YFKHQE
+1200 YFL
-1206 YERKYK
+1206 
-1212 LEGTKLYIIWIEGT
+1212 LEGDKILSESKLVLDGLGGGVLYCGETQSEVKGT
-1226 DGSEDVL
+1226 
-1233 WNWSFNSSTRKITG
+1233 
-1247 YWNYHLDEYEYYFE
+1247 
-1261 FGLLAEGEEKGA
+1261 
-1273 YTSAAGDKL
+1273 YTSAERENEWIFRP
-1282 TLDGF
+1282 DGTE
-1287 FVAEYT
+1287 AESFRFALMRGVPT
-1293 PASGQAEKWNYFMM
+1293 TE
-1307 SDVSVLLTSGESY
+1307 GESFDLFAVY
-1320 KLLVLDDASFTET
+1320 AEQWECTLLSADW
-1333 EVTETSVAGQYYVAE
+1333 EVAAFGGYGSGTFIDRLGRVFSVYCEIVDENTVRIYGAAFGE
-1348 RSYKVWL
+1348 MWL
-1355 DGNGNMLYDSNMSVY
+1355 TADFLSGTFELYD
-1370 TYVVEGNVFKLTS
+1370 
-1383 YDDSGTP
+1383 
-1390 HVHEGKF
+1390 
-1397 ALETD
+1397 
-1402 GYIETAFYS
+1402 
-1411 YGYSYL
+1411 
-1417 RLFKEKLEYTT
+1417 
-1428 VSFKLDDKSYTL
+1428 
-1440 AIFENKFVYAYQ
+1440 
-1452 YGQAIA
+1452 QAPA
-1458 YTGSVADYAA
+1458 
-1468 AKAAIA
+1468 
-1474 AKEDFEVTLDGTV
+1474 E
-1487 YTASYDSDSWAWT
+1487 
-1500 FTPKS
+1500 

>member
-22 LAMLVFAS
+22 LAMLVFAA

-59 IQLPDEP
+59 IDLPDEP

-260 VNTPQ
+260 VNTPL

-287 ESMFTVRGY
+287 KSLFTVRGY

-305 EGEVVYAAGDEIS
+305 EGEVVYAEGDEIS

-568 YAIEDLS
+568 YAIEDLN

-700 IYHFAAEWFAPDT
+700 IYHFAADWFAPDT

-842 AVDYIGSEEVLYIPE
+842 AVDES
-857 NITEVAPDAVQGLL
+857 
-871 TLKMV
+871 
-876 IFGDKVTTVGDRAF
+876 
-890 VGNPYLVSVIFGTGI
+890 
-905 DHIGDDA
+905 
-912 FSMATYLIDIHFPNA
+912 
-927 EKAPSYIGKNAFYRL
+927 GK
-942 DGIALVPSTTE
+942 G
-953 WGGLMT
+953 
-959 VYVGGSFWGDASPSA
+959 SA
-974 YVTLFNVNNKAQD
+974 YISFP
-987 KDGNEVGAYSNDYS
+987 DG
-1001 DFVTI
+1001 
-1006 ASEAGT
+1006 
-1012 DKKGKTYNLAD
+1012 
-1023 GNKLFLSGGDSAIL
+1023 SGG
-1037 FVEADGVTRR
+1037 FV
-1047 IWGAYRYDDYEK
+1047 
-1059 ITFRAGFTVDG
+1059 
-1070 EAVLYYGK
+1070 
-1078 PSGDDFVLRDKVFG
+1078 
-1092 AYDDGYIT
+1092 
-1100 VVFDGYGAASVVI
+1100 
-1113 NAELSDG
+1113 
-1120 TYTLN
+1120 
-1125 GNEITFAGI
+1125 AGI
-1134 DGLASASFIPSET
+1134 DGAYTAVVFGNADGETVYVEYIFTADFFAQGFEALAQDGYASFVFRYYPAMGNYFFVFDSSEQENYVIDDGESRIEFSVNGDGTAWLNSLLCAVTRDGDEFVLTTASGARGVVRVVGDGTAQLASSERGTYFALADGTPTLEKEMLFLDGFGGATMQRYVAATETSESRIEDVASGTYVRLDSASGYYEYDVSFADGGYENFRFAYGTITVGNSAVAVYILYDESQEESFET
-1147 QENSSKLTLTYGGSS
+1147 SDGGTLLIDAYGQATFEDASG
-1162 HTLTYTGKEKGSYY
+1162 EKRAAIASRAA
-1176 DLKLG
+1176 DTV
-1181 AKIELDGKNID
+1181 IEGRELMRVRVLDADGKNYGAEKTYAVSEENGKKRLLPVD
-1192 NEGGTAKI
+1192 GGLGV
-1200 YFKHQE
+1200 YFL
-1206 YERKYK
+1206 
-1212 LEGTKLYIIWIEGT
+1212 LEGDKILSESKLVLDGLGGGVLYCGETQSEVKGT
-1226 DGSEDVL
+1226 
-1233 WNWSFNSSTRKITG
+1233 
-1247 YWNYHLDEYEYYFE
+1247 
-1261 FGLLAEGEEKGA
+1261 
-1273 YTSAAGDKL
+1273 YTSAERENEWIFRP
-1282 TLDGF
+1282 DGTE
-1287 FVAEYT
+1287 AESFRFALMRGVPT
-1293 PASGQAEKWNYFMM
+1293 TE
-1307 SDVSVLLTSGESY
+1307 GESFDLFAVY
-1320 KLLVLDDASFTET
+1320 AEQWECTLLSADW
-1333 EVTETSVAGQYYVAE
+1333 EVAAFGGYGSGTFIDRLGRVFSVYCEIVDENTVRIYGAAFGE
-1348 RSYKVWL
+1348 MWL
-1355 DGNGNMLYDSNMSVY
+1355 TADFLSGTFELYD
-1370 TYVVEGNVFKLTS
+1370 
-1383 YDDSGTP
+1383 
-1390 HVHEGKF
+1390 
-1397 ALETD
+1397 
-1402 GYIETAFYS
+1402 
-1411 YGYSYL
+1411 
-1417 RLFKEKLEYTT
+1417 
-1428 VSFKLDDKSYTL
+1428 
-1440 AIFENKFVYAYQ
+1440 
-1452 YGQAIA
+1452 QAPA
-1458 YTGSVADYAA
+1458 
-1468 AKAAIA
+1468 
-1474 AKEDFEVTLDGTV
+1474 E
-1487 YTASYDSDSWAWT
+1487 
-1500 FTPKS
+1500 

>member
-260 VNTPQ
+260 VNTPL

-287 ESMFTVRGY
+287 KSLFTVRGY

-305 EGEVVYAAGDEIS
+305 EGEVVYAEGDEIS

-700 IYHFAAEWFAPDT
+700 IYHFAADWFAPDT

-756 VYTLKCDGFGKGSL
+756 VYTLKCNGFGKGSL

-842 AVDYIGSEEVLYIPE
+842 AVDES
-857 NITEVAPDAVQGLL
+857 
-871 TLKMV
+871 
-876 IFGDKVTTVGDRAF
+876 
-890 VGNPYLVSVIFGTGI
+890 
-905 DHIGDDA
+905 
-912 FSMATYLIDIHFPNA
+912 
-927 EKAPSYIGKNAFYRL
+927 GK
-942 DGIALVPSTTE
+942 G
-953 WGGLMT
+953 
-959 VYVGGSFWGDASPSA
+959 SA
-974 YVTLFNVNNKAQD
+974 YISFP
-987 KDGNEVGAYSNDYS
+987 DG
-1001 DFVTI
+1001 
-1006 ASEAGT
+1006 
-1012 DKKGKTYNLAD
+1012 
-1023 GNKLFLSGGDSAIL
+1023 SGG
-1037 FVEADGVTRR
+1037 FV
-1047 IWGAYRYDDYEK
+1047 
-1059 ITFRAGFTVDG
+1059 
-1070 EAVLYYGK
+1070 
-1078 PSGDDFVLRDKVFG
+1078 
-1092 AYDDGYIT
+1092 
-1100 VVFDGYGAASVVI
+1100 
-1113 NAELSDG
+1113 
-1120 TYTLN
+1120 
-1125 GNEITFAGI
+1125 AGI
-1134 DGLASASFIPSET
+1134 DGAYTAVVFGNADGETVYVEYIFTADFFAQGFEALAQDGYASFVFRYYPAMGNYFFVFDSSEQENYVIDDGESRIEFSVNGDGTAWLNSLLCAVTRDGDEFVLTTASGARGVVRVVGDGTAQLASSERGTYFALADGTPTLEKEMLFLDGFGGATMQRYVAATETSESRIEDVASGTYVRLDSASGYYEYDVSFADGGYENFRFAYGTITVGNSAVAVYILYDESREET
-1147 QENSSKLTLTYGGSS
+1147 FETSDGGTLLIDAYGQATFEDASG
-1162 HTLTYTGKEKGSYY
+1162 EKRAAIASRAA
-1176 DLKLG
+1176 DTV
-1181 AKIELDGKNID
+1181 IEGRELMRVRVLDADGKNYGAEKTYAVSEENGKKRLLPVD
-1192 NEGGTAKI
+1192 GGLGV
-1200 YFKHQE
+1200 YFL
-1206 YERKYK
+1206 
-1212 LEGTKLYIIWIEGT
+1212 LEGDKIL
-1226 DGSEDVL
+1226 SE
-1233 WNWSFNSSTRKITG
+1233 SK
-1247 YWNYHLDEYEYYFE
+1247 
-1261 FGLLAEGEEKGA
+1261 
-1273 YTSAAGDKL
+1273 
-1282 TLDGF
+1282 
-1287 FVAEYT
+1287 
-1293 PASGQAEKWNYFMM
+1293 
-1307 SDVSVLLTSGESY
+1307 
-1320 KLLVLDDASFTET
+1320 LVLDGLGGGVLYCGETQSEVKGTYTAAERENEWIFRPDGTET
-1333 EVTETSVAGQYYVAE
+1333 ESFRFALMRGVPTTERESFDLFAVYAEQWECTLLSADWEVAAFGGYGSGTFIDRLGRVFSVYCEIVDENTVRIYGAAFGE
-1348 RSYKVWL
+1348 MWL
-1355 DGNGNMLYDSNMSVY
+1355 TADFLSGTFELYD
-1370 TYVVEGNVFKLTS
+1370 
-1383 YDDSGTP
+1383 
-1390 HVHEGKF
+1390 
-1397 ALETD
+1397 
-1402 GYIETAFYS
+1402 
-1411 YGYSYL
+1411 
-1417 RLFKEKLEYTT
+1417 
-1428 VSFKLDDKSYTL
+1428 
-1440 AIFENKFVYAYQ
+1440 
-1452 YGQAIA
+1452 QAPA
-1458 YTGSVADYAA
+1458 
-1468 AKAAIA
+1468 
-1474 AKEDFEVTLDGTV
+1474 E
-1487 YTASYDSDSWAWT
+1487 
-1500 FTPKS
+1500 

>member
-22 LAMLVFAS
+22 LAMLVFAA

-59 IQLPDEP
+59 IDLPDEP

-129 AGEKVWRI
+129 PGEKVWRI

-287 ESMFTVRGY
+287 ESLFTVRGY

-396 AYFDGDMTLT
+396 AYFDSDMTLT

-568 YAIEDLS
+568 YAIEDLN

-584 GFGKAYYGEGAERR
+584 GFGKAYYGEGTERR

-685 QRVVT
+685 QRVIT
-690 GENTYDGDAK
+690 GENTYDEDAK
-700 IYHFAAEWFAPDT
+700 IYHFAADWFAPDT

-842 AVDYIGSEEVLYIPE
+842 AVDGS
-857 NITEVAPDAVQGLL
+857 
-871 TLKMV
+871 
-876 IFGDKVTTVGDRAF
+876 
-890 VGNPYLVSVIFGTGI
+890 
-905 DHIGDDA
+905 
-912 FSMATYLIDIHFPNA
+912 
-927 EKAPSYIGKNAFYRL
+927 GK
-942 DGIALVPSTTE
+942 G
-953 WGGLMT
+953 
-959 VYVGGSFWGDASPSA
+959 SA
-974 YVTLFNVNNKAQD
+974 YISFP
-987 KDGNEVGAYSNDYS
+987 DG
-1001 DFVTI
+1001 
-1006 ASEAGT
+1006 
-1012 DKKGKTYNLAD
+1012 
-1023 GNKLFLSGGDSAIL
+1023 SGG
-1037 FVEADGVTRR
+1037 FV
-1047 IWGAYRYDDYEK
+1047 
-1059 ITFRAGFTVDG
+1059 
-1070 EAVLYYGK
+1070 
-1078 PSGDDFVLRDKVFG
+1078 
-1092 AYDDGYIT
+1092 
-1100 VVFDGYGAASVVI
+1100 
-1113 NAELSDG
+1113 
-1120 TYTLN
+1120 
-1125 GNEITFAGI
+1125 AGI
-1134 DGLASASFIPSET
+1134 DGAYTAVVFGNADGETVYVEYTFTADFFAQGFEALAQDGYASFVFRYYPAMGNYFFVFDSSEQENYVIDDGESRIEFSVNGDGTAWLNSLLCAVTRDGDEFVLTTASGARGVVRVVGDGTAQLASSERGTYFALADGTPTLEKEMLFLDGFGGATMQRYVAATETSKSRIEDVASG
-1147 QENSSKLTLTYGGSS
+1147 TYVRLDSASGYYEYDVSFAD
-1162 HTLTYTGKEKGSYY
+1162 GSYENFRFAYGTITVGNSAVAVYILY
-1176 DLKLG
+1176 DESREETFETSDGGMLLIDAYGQATFEDASGEKRAAIASRAADTL
-1181 AKIELDGKNID
+1181 IEGRELMRVRVLDADGKNYGAEKTYAVSEENGKKRLLPVD
-1192 NEGGTAKI
+1192 GGLGV
-1200 YFKHQE
+1200 YFL
-1206 YERKYK
+1206 
-1212 LEGTKLYIIWIEGT
+1212 LEGDKIL
-1226 DGSEDVL
+1226 SE
-1233 WNWSFNSSTRKITG
+1233 SK
-1247 YWNYHLDEYEYYFE
+1247 
-1261 FGLLAEGEEKGA
+1261 
-1273 YTSAAGDKL
+1273 
-1282 TLDGF
+1282 
-1287 FVAEYT
+1287 
-1293 PASGQAEKWNYFMM
+1293 
-1307 SDVSVLLTSGESY
+1307 
-1320 KLLVLDDASFTET
+1320 LVLDGLGGGVLYCGETQSEVKGTYTAAERENEWIFRPDDTET
-1333 EVTETSVAGQYYVAE
+1333 ESFRFALMRGVPTTEGESFDLFAVYAEQWECTLLSADWEVAAFGGYGSGTFIDRLGRVFSVYCEIVDENTVRIYGAAFGE
-1348 RSYKVWL
+1348 MWL
-1355 DGNGNMLYDSNMSVY
+1355 TADFLSDTFELYD
-1370 TYVVEGNVFKLTS
+1370 
-1383 YDDSGTP
+1383 
-1390 HVHEGKF
+1390 
-1397 ALETD
+1397 
-1402 GYIETAFYS
+1402 
-1411 YGYSYL
+1411 
-1417 RLFKEKLEYTT
+1417 
-1428 VSFKLDDKSYTL
+1428 
-1440 AIFENKFVYAYQ
+1440 
-1452 YGQAIA
+1452 QAPA
-1458 YTGSVADYAA
+1458 
-1468 AKAAIA
+1468 
-1474 AKEDFEVTLDGTV
+1474 E
-1487 YTASYDSDSWAWT
+1487 
-1500 FTPKS
+1500 

>member
-22 LAMLVFAS
+22 LAMLVFAA

-59 IQLPDEP
+59 IDLPDEP

-305 EGEVVYAAGDEIS
+305 EGEVVYAEGDEIS

-456 VRFRFRI
+456 IRFRFRI

-568 YAIEDLS
+568 YAIEDLN

-690 GENTYDGDAK
+690 GENTYDEDAK
-700 IYHFAAEWFAPDT
+700 IYHFAADWFAPDT

-756 VYTLKCDGFGKGSL
+756 VYTLKCNGFGKGSL

-842 AVDYIGSEEVLYIPE
+842 AVDES
-857 NITEVAPDAVQGLL
+857 
-871 TLKMV
+871 
-876 IFGDKVTTVGDRAF
+876 
-890 VGNPYLVSVIFGTGI
+890 
-905 DHIGDDA
+905 
-912 FSMATYLIDIHFPNA
+912 
-927 EKAPSYIGKNAFYRL
+927 GK
-942 DGIALVPSTTE
+942 G
-953 WGGLMT
+953 
-959 VYVGGSFWGDASPSA
+959 SA
-974 YVTLFNVNNKAQD
+974 YISFP
-987 KDGNEVGAYSNDYS
+987 DG
-1001 DFVTI
+1001 
-1006 ASEAGT
+1006 
-1012 DKKGKTYNLAD
+1012 
-1023 GNKLFLSGGDSAIL
+1023 SGG
-1037 FVEADGVTRR
+1037 FV
-1047 IWGAYRYDDYEK
+1047 
-1059 ITFRAGFTVDG
+1059 
-1070 EAVLYYGK
+1070 
-1078 PSGDDFVLRDKVFG
+1078 
-1092 AYDDGYIT
+1092 
-1100 VVFDGYGAASVVI
+1100 
-1113 NAELSDG
+1113 
-1120 TYTLN
+1120 
-1125 GNEITFAGI
+1125 AGI
-1134 DGLASASFIPSET
+1134 DGAYTAVVFGNADGETVYVEYIFTADFFAQGFEALAQDGYASFVFRYYPAMGNYFFVFDSSERENYVIDDGESRIEFSVNGDGTAWLNSLLCAVTRDGDEFVLTTASGARGVVRVVGDGTAQLASSERGTYFALADGTPTLEKEMLFLDGFGGATMQRYVAATETSESRIEDVASGTYVRLDSASGYYEYDVSFADGGYENFRFAYGTITVGNSAVAVYILYDESQEESFET
-1147 QENSSKLTLTYGGSS
+1147 SDGGTLLIDAYGQATFEDASG
-1162 HTLTYTGKEKGSYY
+1162 EKRAAIASRAA
-1176 DLKLG
+1176 DTV
-1181 AKIELDGKNID
+1181 IEGRELMRVRVLDADGKNYGAEKTYAVSEENGKKRLLPVD
-1192 NEGGTAKI
+1192 GGLGV
-1200 YFKHQE
+1200 YFL
-1206 YERKYK
+1206 
-1212 LEGTKLYIIWIEGT
+1212 LEGDKILSESKLVLDGLGGGVLYCGETQSEVKGT
-1226 DGSEDVL
+1226 
-1233 WNWSFNSSTRKITG
+1233 
-1247 YWNYHLDEYEYYFE
+1247 
-1261 FGLLAEGEEKGA
+1261 
-1273 YTSAAGDKL
+1273 YTSAERENEWIFRP
-1282 TLDGF
+1282 DGTE
-1287 FVAEYT
+1287 AESFRFALMRGVPT
-1293 PASGQAEKWNYFMM
+1293 TE
-1307 SDVSVLLTSGESY
+1307 GESFDLFAVY
-1320 KLLVLDDASFTET
+1320 AEQWECTLLSADW
-1333 EVTETSVAGQYYVAE
+1333 EVAAFGGYGSGTFIDRLGRVFSVYCEIVDENTVRIYGAAFGE
-1348 RSYKVWL
+1348 MWL
-1355 DGNGNMLYDSNMSVY
+1355 TADFLSGTFELYD
-1370 TYVVEGNVFKLTS
+1370 
-1383 YDDSGTP
+1383 
-1390 HVHEGKF
+1390 
-1397 ALETD
+1397 
-1402 GYIETAFYS
+1402 
-1411 YGYSYL
+1411 
-1417 RLFKEKLEYTT
+1417 
-1428 VSFKLDDKSYTL
+1428 
-1440 AIFENKFVYAYQ
+1440 
-1452 YGQAIA
+1452 QAPA
-1458 YTGSVADYAA
+1458 
-1468 AKAAIA
+1468 
-1474 AKEDFEVTLDGTV
+1474 E
-1487 YTASYDSDSWAWT
+1487 
-1500 FTPKS
+1500 